1 MGPQVLVPL
10 LLLLLPLFQGA
21 SPRPPRPRSRRAAPL
36 PPPANATIFSHVY
49 NIRVPPC
56 PACGDPQEARGSVA
70 TAVPLGEPGMGEAKK
85 QVVLTH
91 RINLAGPGCG
101 CEADTAAL
109 RDVLARLRVLEAQV
123 RSLRDQCSPTA
134 VATTQAGTGQ
144 TDTRSLCSQ
153 RGTFDLAACGCV
165 CEKGWGGPTCAEPQ
179 CPGGCGP
186 GGVCV
191 DGHCQVPTCP
201 DDCNDQGR
209 CLGGRCVCFEGYS
222 GPACETPACPQGCRA
237 RGRCVAGHCV
247 CHPGYSGPD
256 CGTRACPG
264 DCWGRGECRQ
274 GRCHCRPGFAGED
287 CALEIPSVDVRV
299 VSREETSFRLEWRR
313 PETPVDGYERRLVPT
328 DNPQG
333 VSSLQLPGSTTV
345 FAPSGLVPGQKFSV
359 TVQALRDQHLGPPT
373 TLTVG
378 TRIDAPHG
386 LRPTGT
392 TPTSL
397 SLRWEPPAAAPERY
411 TLQYTPV
418 NRVGKGPPSHL
429 DLPPNRRH
437 VTLSGLE
444 SDTRYRITLKAHRD
458 REASPPAII
467 TAATASTA
475 APPPPLGPPPE
486 STHPEASR
494 TRPPAPA
501 PPAVRSSPQPSLPDA
516 SPLSSHVFLRTV
528 VQNITAKLSPY
539 NGTFLQRLES
549 YLQATGFPLRGNQTI
564 PSVAQAI
571 FFYLMRRK
579 PVDIREM
586 VFSRLSEHTEGLADI
601 VPTRAP
607 SAFPLGG
614 EVGSIYSEGY
624 SQLDGGRQ
632 THTKPQVVASS
643 PGAVV
648 ISLDGLRG
656 HADRVVIRYRQVG
669 GQSGSTAKE
678 LSVPGDAATVR
689 LPSLAPGAT
698 YQVEIHGVVKG
709 QSSKSYS
716 IIISTAPET
725 SSPEEP
731 TAPPV
736 PSTTSPSQ
744 EESNSPRDLAVTD
757 VTADR
762 FRVTWTATSNIFQR
776 FLLRYRDTSSRAP
789 PGEIQVP
796 GGQQSVVVTQLSP
809 GTEYELELWGEGPG
823 GTLSEPT
830 ITRAMTAPQGG
841 SPGPGVLGGLAVGNV
856 TSDSF
861 GLAWTVW
868 QGLFDSFLVLSQ
880 NMAGQA
886 GSQEVQVP
894 GDQRATLIQGLHP
907 ATAYAVTLYGVHQG
921 RLSRPLRANVST
933 APADHPAQPSLG
945 ELSASDI
952 THNSVRL
959 SWTVPQGQFDSF
971 IIQYR
976 DTDGKPQAL
985 PVDRGSREVTVPS
998 LVPSRRY
1005 KFHLYG
1011 ISGQKRTGPISTD
1024 VITAPAPG
1032 REEERPAQPSLGEL
1046 SASDITHNSVHLSWT
1061 IPQGQFDSFTIQ
1073 YKDTEGKMQAL
1084 PVDGGSR
1091 SVTIPNLVPSRRYK
1105 FNLYGISGRK
1115 RHGPISTDA
1124 VTARAPRE
1132 EKPSTQPSLGELSA
1146 SDITHDSVRLSW
1158 TIPQGQFDSFT
1169 VQYKDVAGKTQALPM
1184 DGGSRT
1190 VTVPNLTPSH
1200 QYKFNLYGVSGRKRH
1215 GPVSTDIVTASALQE
1230 TEEATVAPAQPSLG
1244 ELSASN
1250 VTHDSVRL
1258 SWTVPQGE
1266 FNSFTIQYRDR
1277 EGKPQALPVDEGS
1290 HTVTVLNLTPS
1301 QRYKFNLYGIS
1312 GQKRHGPISTDV
1324 ITAPAPQE
1332 DITPQ
1337 LRLGALTAD
1346 NVGPRSLDLSWTVEE
1361 GTFDSFIIHY
1371 RDAAGQAQALPVDGV
1386 LRSLHLHDL
1395 TPSHQY
1401 RFNLYGISGRKRLG
1415 PISTNAIT
1423 AAPQDGEPL
1432 TQPRLGDLS
1441 YYDATHNSVL
1451 LSWTIQEGE
1460 FNSFL
1465 IEYQDAAG
1473 QLQSL
1478 PADGTHRSIR
1488 VGHLVPSHRYIF
1500 HLYGISAQQR
1510 FGPVSTDLVTAPES
1524 WKEKPHLGE
1533 LSVSDITPDSLRL
1546 SWMVQSGS
1554 FDSFLV
1560 QYKDAEGRPQ
1570 TLTVDGGS
1578 RTVTISNLVPYRKYK
1593 FNLYGVASRKRHGPV
1608 STDAVT
1614 ASALQEEEEEET
1626 TVAPAQ
1632 PSLGELSASDV
1643 THDSVRLSW
1652 TVPQG
1657 EFNSFTVQYRD
1668 MEGKLQALPM
1678 GGKHR
1683 TVSIPSL
1690 APSQRYRFKLYGTSG
1705 KNRHGPISTD
1715 IITAPAPQEEEEV
1728 VTVAPAQPSLG
1739 ELTASDITHDSV
1751 RLSWTVPQGQ
1761 FDSFTVQYKDVEGK
1775 TQALP
1780 IDGGTHTVTMLNLA
1794 PSQQYKFNLYGISGR
1809 KRHGPISTGALTA
1822 SVLQEE
1828 DKKEPTVAPA
1838 QPSLGE
1844 LSASDIPHD
1853 SVRLSWTVPQGQFD
1867 SFTVQYKD
1875 MEGKTQALP
1884 MDGGSRMVT
1893 VPNLVPSRRYRFNLY
1908 GVSGRKRHGP
1918 ISTEATT
1925 ASVPQ
1930 EEETTVSPAQPSLG
1944 ELSASD
1950 ITHDSVRL
1958 SWTVPQGQFD
1968 SFTVQ
1973 YKNVEGKTQ
1982 ALPVDG
1988 GSHTVTVPNL
1998 APSRRYK
2005 FNLYGVSGKKR
2016 HGPISTEATTALA
2029 PQEEEEEEPTVAP
2042 AQPSLGELSA
2052 SDITH
2057 DSVRLF
2063 WTVLQGHF
2071 DSFTVQYKDMEGK
2084 TQALPVDGGSH
2095 TVTVPNLAP
2104 SQRYKFNLYGVS
2116 GKKRYGPISTEA
2128 TTASVL
2134 QEEKEEEPTV
2144 APAQPSL
2151 GELTASDITHDSVR
2165 LSWTIPQGKF
2175 DSFTVQYKDVEGKT
2189 QALPVDGGS
2198 RTVTVP
2204 SLVPSRRYKFN
2215 LYGVSGRKR
2224 HGPISTEATTA
2235 SDPQE
2240 EEPTVAPA
2248 QPSLGELSASDVT
2261 HDSVRLS
2268 WTVPQG
2274 QFDSFTVQYK
2284 DAEGMIQALPV
2295 DGGSHTV
2302 TIPDLAPSQQYKFN
2316 LYGVFGKKR
2325 HGPISTE
2332 ATTASAPQEE
2342 KVEAPTVTPVQP
2354 SLGEL
2359 SASDVTHDSV
2369 RLIWTVP
2376 QGQFDSFTVQYKDV
2390 DGKTR
2395 TLPMDGGSR
2404 TVTVSNLVPSR
2415 RYKFNLYGVS
2425 GRKRHGPISTETT
2438 TASATQGKEEEE
2450 EEEPTVA
2457 PAQPSLGQ
2465 LSVSNISHDSVRL
2478 SWTIL
2483 QGQFDSFT
2491 VQYKDIGGKT
2501 QALPVDGGSRT
2512 VPIPNLVPSQRYKF
2526 NLYGVFGRK
2535 RHGPIS
2541 LEATTASVL
2550 QEEEEEE
2557 PTVAPAQPSLGE
2569 LTASDITHDS
2579 VHLSWTVPQGQFDSF
2594 TVQYKD
2600 ADGKTQVLPTDGG
2613 SRTVTIPN
2621 LVPSQRY
2628 KFNLYGVFKR
2638 KRHGPISTEATTASP
2653 PQEEEEE
2660 EPTVA
2665 PAQPSLGEL
2674 SASDITHNSVRLSWT
2689 IPQGQF
2695 DSFTVQYKDVKGKTQ
2710 VLPVDGSFRTVTAP
2724 NLAPAR
2730 RYKFNLYGVS
2740 GKKRHGPISTEATTA
2755 SAPQEEEKEGP
2766 TVAPAQPSLGELSA
2780 SDITHDSVRLSWTVP
2795 QGQFDSFAVQYKDV
2809 EGKTKALPIG
2819 GGTHTVTI
2827 LNLVPSQRYIFN
2839 LYGVSGRKRHGPV
2852 STNAITASA
2861 PQEEEK
2867 EGPTVAPAQP
2877 SLGELSASDI
2887 THDSV
2892 RLSWTVPQGEFDSFT
2907 VQYKDVEG
2915 KPQALPVGGGSRV
2928 VTIPGLAPSHRY
2940 RFNLYG
2946 ISGQKRQGPVFTN
2959 TITAAAPQK
2968 EEEEEEPT
2976 VALAQPSLGELSASD
2991 VTHESIRLSWTVP
3004 QGEFDS
3010 FIVQFKDVKGKLQA
3024 LPVDGTSH
3032 TVIIPSLVS
3041 SQRYKFHLYGVSG
3054 GKRHGPISTDAVTA
3068 SGPEAEEVQA
3078 QPSLGELSVSD
3089 VTPDSLRLSWTIQA
3103 GNFNSFLVQYKDA
3116 DGQSQTMT
3124 VDGGSRMV
3132 TVSNLL
3138 PSHRYKFNIYG
3149 ISGRKRLGPIS
3160 TTAATASDQ
3169 EEEEEEEEEGEKE
3182 PTAAPTQPSLG
3193 VLSAS
3198 DVTHNSVHL
3207 AWTVPHGDFDSFTVQ
3222 YKDAEEKPQALP
3234 VDGGTHT
3241 VTILNLTPSH
3251 RYKFHLYGIS
3261 GQKRLGPISTDTVT
3275 APAPQKEKEESP
3287 IAPVQP
3293 SLGELSASDITHD
3306 SVRLSWTVPQGEFD
3320 SFSIQYRDTE
3330 GKPQALPVRGGS
3342 HTVTIPGLAPS
3353 RRYKFNLYGNSGRKR
3368 HGPISTD
3375 AITAPAPQAKDK
3387 TPAKP
3392 SLGEL
3397 WASDMT
3403 HYSVRLSWTVPQGDF
3418 DSFSI
3423 QYRDTDGKPQA
3434 LPLDGGSRTVTVPD
3448 LVPSHRYK
3456 FNLYGVSGHKRHGPV
3471 STDVLTATAPQEE
3484 EEEAPTVA
3492 PAQPSLGVLSASN
3505 ITHDSVG
3512 LSWTVPE
3519 GEFDSFIIQYRDT
3532 EGKPQALPVDGRS
3545 RTATVPGLVP
3555 SRQYKFNLYGISG
3568 PKRLGPISTE
3578 AITAPAPQE
3587 EEPQV
3592 QPTLG
3597 ELSASN
3603 VTHDSIHLSWTIS
3616 QGEFD
3621 SFSIQYKDAEGK
3633 PQALPMDGGS
3643 RTVTIPNLASSRRYK
3658 FNLYGISGRERH
3670 GPISTDAVTGPAQEE
3685 GPQIQPS
3692 LGELL
3697 VSNITHDS
3705 VHLSWT
3711 VPQGE
3716 FDSFTVQYKDV
3727 EGRPQAL
3734 PVDRG
3739 SRTVIVPGLAP
3750 SRRYKFHLYGISGR
3764 KRHGPISTDAVTD
3777 QLPQVEEPPAQ
3788 PSLGELSASDITHES
3803 VRLSWTVPQGEFDSF
3818 IVQYKDIEGKSQAL
3832 PVNGGSRTV
3841 TIPGLA
3847 SSRRYKFHLYGTFG
3861 RKRLGPISTD
3871 ATTAPAP
3878 QEKDKT
3884 PAQPSLGELS
3894 VSDIAHDS
3902 VRLSWT
3908 VPQGQFDSFTVQY
3921 KDAEGKPQALPMG
3934 GGSRTITVPNLVPS
3948 RRYKFHLYGI
3958 FGRKRHGP
3966 VSTDTVTASAPQK
3979 EEEVVT
3985 VAPAQPSLG
3994 ELSASNIT
4002 HDSVRLSWTVPQGAF
4017 DSFTVQYKDVEGKP
4031 QALPVDGGSHTVTI
4045 PDLQPSRR
4053 YKFNLYG
4060 ISGQKRHGPISTD
4073 TITAP
4078 APQEKDKTPAQPSLG
4093 ELSVSDIA
4101 HDSVRL
4107 SWTVPQGQFDSF
4119 TVQYKDAEGKPQAL
4133 PMGGGSRTITV
4144 PNLVPSRRYKFHLY
4158 GIFGRKRHGPVST
4171 DAVTVSAPQQEK
4183 REATVAPI
4191 QPSLGDLSASDIT
4204 HDSVCLSWTIQE
4216 GEFDSFIVQYNNTEG
4231 KPQTLPVEGT
4241 SHTVTVPDLAPSHR
4255 YEFQLYGVSGQ
4266 QHLGPISTDAVTA
4279 SAPQKEE
4286 EEKEPTAAPAQPS
4299 LGELSASNITHDS
4312 VSLSWTVPQGQFDS
4326 FTVQYRDTEGKP
4338 QALPVDGG
4346 SRTVT
4351 VPGLVPSRRY
4361 KFHLYG
4367 ISGQKRLGPVST
4379 EAVTAPSR
4387 ETDLQTPPRLGELSA
4402 SNVTHDSIL
4411 LTWTILEGTFDSFII
4426 HYRDAS
4432 GKPQALPVGGA
4443 HRSFRVP
4450 SLAPSQRYK
4459 FNLYGI
4465 SGRKRI
4471 GPISTDA
4478 NTVPAPREE
4487 TTAAP
4492 AQPSLGELSASDITH
4507 DSVRLS
4513 WTVPEGEFDSF
4524 TIQYKDAKGKPQAL
4538 PVDGGSRA
4546 VTVPSLTPSRRYK
4559 FHLYGVS
4566 GRKRLGPISTEAV
4579 TAPVPQGEI
4588 VTQLRLGQLVT
4599 DNITHDSLDLA
4610 WTVEEGDFD
4619 SFIVHYRDAAG
4630 EPQALPVDGAQRSL
4644 HVPNLAPSRR
4654 YKFNLYG
4661 VSGRKRLGPLSTDAI
4676 TAQAPREKE
4685 PPAQPS
4691 LGELSA
4697 SNITHNSVRLSWTIP
4712 QGEFDS
4718 FTVQYKDVEGKPQ
4731 VLPLDGGS
4739 RTVTV
4744 PGLASS
4750 RRYKFHLYGISGRK
4764 RHGPISTDVVTAI
4777 ATKQAQLMEEE
4788 EEKEEEDR
4796 QLGLQLGDLAVSE
4809 VTKDS
4814 VRLSWTVREG
4824 TFDSFLIQYED
4835 AEGRPQALPMDAGT
4849 LTAVVSD
4856 LVPSHRYQFHLYG
4869 ISGQKPHGPVST
4881 DAVTAFPEAQSE
4893 PPAQLSQLAVSEMLP
4908 TSVRLSWDAPAGEFD
4923 AFLIQYRDTRP
4934 GGRLGPV
4941 QEAEVPGGQR
4951 SAVLRGLRPST
4962 HYSLTLHGIKGRE
4975 RAASL
4980 SGTARTSSLEL
4991 GSPRDLRFSDI
5002 QETSVGVSWGPPSS
5016 RPDRYKVS
5024 YQLTDGGEPQSIV
5037 LQGTQLET
5045 TLRGL
5050 APGSSYEVSVM
5061 SMRGFEESEPLIG
5074 YVTTAPDGP
5083 SDLRAI
5089 NITDSSAMLSWR
5101 PPQAK
5106 VDSYALNYGPP
5117 QGPAITERVPGD
5129 QTQHPLQGLQVDTEY
5144 QVSISGETG
5153 SNRSIP
5159 ASAAFSTGSDA
5170 PRDLRAIAVT
5180 SRSAQLVWTPPHIAP
5195 DGYLLVYEGP
5205 SGITQEVPLDATAAS
5220 HELQDLDPS
5229 SRYRVQVQLL
5239 RGGTPGAP
5247 ITTSFTTGRLMYPF
5261 PRDCAEELL
5270 NGPSRSREVTVYVGG
5285 ARDQP
5290 LRVYCD
5296 MDTDG
5301 GGWLVFQ
5308 RRMNGKTDFWR
5319 DWQDY
5324 VQGFGDLSREF
5335 WLGNDAL
5342 HALTS
5347 AGDYELRVDL
5357 RAGAEAAHAIYSHFR
5372 VDSPSEH
5379 YRLHLGS
5386 YRGTAGDAMSYHSG
5400 SVFSTRDHDPNRL
5413 IISCAVSYRGAWWY
5427 HNCHFANLN
5436 GMYGNN
5442 KDHQGINWYNW
5453 KGFEFSIPFTE
5464 MKIRPR
5470 HS

>member
-1608 STDAVT
+1608 STDAV
-1614 ASALQEEEEEET
+1614 
-1626 TVAPAQ
+1626 
-1632 PSLGELSASDV
+1632 
-1643 THDSVRLSW
+1643 
-1652 TVPQG
+1652 
-1657 EFNSFTVQYRD
+1657 
-1668 MEGKLQALPM
+1668 
-1678 GGKHR
+1678 
-1683 TVSIPSL
+1683 
-1690 APSQRYRFKLYGTSG
+1690 
-1705 KNRHGPISTD
+1705 
-1715 IITAPAPQEEEEV
+1715 
-1728 VTVAPAQPSLG
+1728 
-1739 ELTASDITHDSV
+1739 
-1751 RLSWTVPQGQ
+1751 
-1761 FDSFTVQYKDVEGK
+1761 
-1775 TQALP
+1775 
-1780 IDGGTHTVTMLNLA
+1780 
-1794 PSQQYKFNLYGISGR
+1794 
-1809 KRHGPISTGALTA
+1809 
-1822 SVLQEE
+1822 
-1828 DKKEPTVAPA
+1828 
-1838 QPSLGE
+1838 
-1844 LSASDIPHD
+1844 
-1853 SVRLSWTVPQGQFD
+1853 
-1867 SFTVQYKD
+1867 
-1875 MEGKTQALP
+1875 
-1884 MDGGSRMVT
+1884 
-1893 VPNLVPSRRYRFNLY
+1893 
-1908 GVSGRKRHGP
+1908 
-1918 ISTEATT
+1918 
-1925 ASVPQ
+1925 
-1930 EEETTVSPAQPSLG
+1930 
-1944 ELSASD
+1944 
-1950 ITHDSVRL
+1950 
-1958 SWTVPQGQFD
+1958 
-1968 SFTVQ
+1968 
-1973 YKNVEGKTQ
+1973 
-1982 ALPVDG
+1982 
-1988 GSHTVTVPNL
+1988 
-1998 APSRRYK
+1998 
-2005 FNLYGVSGKKR
+2005 
-2016 HGPISTEATTALA
+2016 
-2029 PQEEEEEEPTVAP
+2029 
-2042 AQPSLGELSA
+2042 
-2052 SDITH
+2052 
-2057 DSVRLF
+2057 
-2063 WTVLQGHF
+2063 
-2071 DSFTVQYKDMEGK
+2071 
-2084 TQALPVDGGSH
+2084 
-2095 TVTVPNLAP
+2095 
-2104 SQRYKFNLYGVS
+2104 
-2116 GKKRYGPISTEA
+2116 
-2128 TTASVL
+2128 
-2134 QEEKEEEPTV
+2134 
-2144 APAQPSL
+2144 
-2151 GELTASDITHDSVR
+2151 
-2165 LSWTIPQGKF
+2165 
-2175 DSFTVQYKDVEGKT
+2175 
-2189 QALPVDGGS
+2189 
-2198 RTVTVP
+2198 
-2204 SLVPSRRYKFN
+2204 
-2215 LYGVSGRKR
+2215 
-2224 HGPISTEATTA
+2224 TA

-4073 TITAP
+4073 TITASAPQKEEPTVAPAQPSLGELSVSNITHDSVRLSWTIPEGEFDSFIVQYKDAEGKPQALPVDGRSHTLAVPNLVSSRRYKFHLYGVSGQKRLGPISTDAVTAP

>member
-3375 AITAPAPQAKDK
+3375 AITAPAPQ
-3387 TPAKP
+3387 
-3392 SLGEL
+3392 
-3397 WASDMT
+3397 
-3403 HYSVRLSWTVPQGDF
+3403 
-3418 DSFSI
+3418 
-3423 QYRDTDGKPQA
+3423 
-3434 LPLDGGSRTVTVPD
+3434 
-3448 LVPSHRYK
+3448 
-3456 FNLYGVSGHKRHGPV
+3456 
-3471 STDVLTATAPQEE
+3471 
-3484 EEEAPTVA
+3484 
-3492 PAQPSLGVLSASN
+3492 
-3505 ITHDSVG
+3505 
-3512 LSWTVPE
+3512 
-3519 GEFDSFIIQYRDT
+3519 
-3532 EGKPQALPVDGRS
+3532 
-3545 RTATVPGLVP
+3545 
-3555 SRQYKFNLYGISG
+3555 
-3568 PKRLGPISTE
+3568 
-3578 AITAPAPQE
+3578 
-3587 EEPQV
+3587 
-3592 QPTLG
+3592 
-3597 ELSASN
+3597 
-3603 VTHDSIHLSWTIS
+3603 
-3616 QGEFD
+3616 
-3621 SFSIQYKDAEGK
+3621 
-3633 PQALPMDGGS
+3633 
-3643 RTVTIPNLASSRRYK
+3643 
-3658 FNLYGISGRERH
+3658 
-3670 GPISTDAVTGPAQEE
+3670 
-3685 GPQIQPS
+3685 
-3692 LGELL
+3692 
-3697 VSNITHDS
+3697 
-3705 VHLSWT
+3705 
-3711 VPQGE
+3711 
-3716 FDSFTVQYKDV
+3716 
-3727 EGRPQAL
+3727 
-3734 PVDRG
+3734 
-3739 SRTVIVPGLAP
+3739 
-3750 SRRYKFHLYGISGR
+3750 
-3764 KRHGPISTDAVTD
+3764 
-3777 QLPQVEEPPAQ
+3777 
-3788 PSLGELSASDITHES
+3788 
-3803 VRLSWTVPQGEFDSF
+3803 
-3818 IVQYKDIEGKSQAL
+3818 
-3832 PVNGGSRTV
+3832 
-3841 TIPGLA
+3841 
-3847 SSRRYKFHLYGTFG
+3847 
-3861 RKRLGPISTD
+3861 
-3871 ATTAPAP
+3871 
-3878 QEKDKT
+3878 EKDKT

-4073 TITAP
+4073 TITASAPQKEEPTVAPAQPSLGELSVSNITHDSVRLSWTIPEGEFDSFIVQYKDAEGKPQALPVDGRSHTLAVPNLVSSRRYKFHLYGVSGQKRLGPISTDAVTAP

>member
-933 APADHPAQPSLG
+933 APADH
-945 ELSASDI
+945 
-952 THNSVRL
+952 
-959 SWTVPQGQFDSF
+959 
-971 IIQYR
+971 
-976 DTDGKPQAL
+976 
-985 PVDRGSREVTVPS
+985 
-998 LVPSRRY
+998 
-1005 KFHLYG
+1005 
-1011 ISGQKRTGPISTD
+1011 
-1024 VITAPAPG
+1024 
-1032 REEERPAQPSLGEL
+1032 
-1046 SASDITHNSVHLSWT
+1046 
-1061 IPQGQFDSFTIQ
+1061 
-1073 YKDTEGKMQAL
+1073 
-1084 PVDGGSR
+1084 
-1091 SVTIPNLVPSRRYK
+1091 
-1105 FNLYGISGRK
+1105 
-1115 RHGPISTDA
+1115 
-1124 VTARAPRE
+1124 
-1132 EKPSTQPSLGELSA
+1132 
-1146 SDITHDSVRLSW
+1146 
-1158 TIPQGQFDSFT
+1158 
-1169 VQYKDVAGKTQALPM
+1169 
-1184 DGGSRT
+1184 
-1190 VTVPNLTPSH
+1190 
-1200 QYKFNLYGVSGRKRH
+1200 
-1215 GPVSTDIVTASALQE
+1215 
-1230 TEEATVAPAQPSLG
+1230 
-1244 ELSASN
+1244 
-1250 VTHDSVRL
+1250 
-1258 SWTVPQGE
+1258 
-1266 FNSFTIQYRDR
+1266 
-1277 EGKPQALPVDEGS
+1277 
-1290 HTVTVLNLTPS
+1290 
-1301 QRYKFNLYGIS
+1301 
-1312 GQKRHGPISTDV
+1312 
-1324 ITAPAPQE
+1324 
-1332 DITPQ
+1332 
-1337 LRLGALTAD
+1337 
-1346 NVGPRSLDLSWTVEE
+1346 
-1361 GTFDSFIIHY
+1361 
-1371 RDAAGQAQALPVDGV
+1371 
-1386 LRSLHLHDL
+1386 
-1395 TPSHQY
+1395 
-1401 RFNLYGISGRKRLG
+1401 
-1415 PISTNAIT
+1415 
-1423 AAPQDGEPL
+1423 
-1432 TQPRLGDLS
+1432 
-1441 YYDATHNSVL
+1441 
-1451 LSWTIQEGE
+1451 
-1460 FNSFL
+1460 
-1465 IEYQDAAG
+1465 
-1473 QLQSL
+1473 
-1478 PADGTHRSIR
+1478 
-1488 VGHLVPSHRYIF
+1488 
-1500 HLYGISAQQR
+1500 
-1510 FGPVSTDLVTAPES
+1510 
-1524 WKEKPHLGE
+1524 
-1533 LSVSDITPDSLRL
+1533 
-1546 SWMVQSGS
+1546 
-1554 FDSFLV
+1554 
-1560 QYKDAEGRPQ
+1560 
-1570 TLTVDGGS
+1570 
-1578 RTVTISNLVPYRKYK
+1578 
-1593 FNLYGVASRKRHGPV
+1593 
-1608 STDAVT
+1608 
-1614 ASALQEEEEEET
+1614 
-1626 TVAPAQ
+1626 
-1632 PSLGELSASDV
+1632 
-1643 THDSVRLSW
+1643 
-1652 TVPQG
+1652 
-1657 EFNSFTVQYRD
+1657 
-1668 MEGKLQALPM
+1668 
-1678 GGKHR
+1678 
-1683 TVSIPSL
+1683 
-1690 APSQRYRFKLYGTSG
+1690 
-1705 KNRHGPISTD
+1705 
-1715 IITAPAPQEEEEV
+1715 
-1728 VTVAPAQPSLG
+1728 
-1739 ELTASDITHDSV
+1739 
-1751 RLSWTVPQGQ
+1751 
-1761 FDSFTVQYKDVEGK
+1761 
-1775 TQALP
+1775 
-1780 IDGGTHTVTMLNLA
+1780 
-1794 PSQQYKFNLYGISGR
+1794 
-1809 KRHGPISTGALTA
+1809 
-1822 SVLQEE
+1822 
-1828 DKKEPTVAPA
+1828 
-1838 QPSLGE
+1838 
-1844 LSASDIPHD
+1844 
-1853 SVRLSWTVPQGQFD
+1853 
-1867 SFTVQYKD
+1867 
-1875 MEGKTQALP
+1875 
-1884 MDGGSRMVT
+1884 
-1893 VPNLVPSRRYRFNLY
+1893 
-1908 GVSGRKRHGP
+1908 
-1918 ISTEATT
+1918 
-1925 ASVPQ
+1925 
-1930 EEETTVSPAQPSLG
+1930 
-1944 ELSASD
+1944 
-1950 ITHDSVRL
+1950 
-1958 SWTVPQGQFD
+1958 
-1968 SFTVQ
+1968 
-1973 YKNVEGKTQ
+1973 
-1982 ALPVDG
+1982 
-1988 GSHTVTVPNL
+1988 
-1998 APSRRYK
+1998 
-2005 FNLYGVSGKKR
+2005 
-2016 HGPISTEATTALA
+2016 
-2029 PQEEEEEEPTVAP
+2029 
-2042 AQPSLGELSA
+2042 
-2052 SDITH
+2052 
-2057 DSVRLF
+2057 
-2063 WTVLQGHF
+2063 
-2071 DSFTVQYKDMEGK
+2071 
-2084 TQALPVDGGSH
+2084 
-2095 TVTVPNLAP
+2095 
-2104 SQRYKFNLYGVS
+2104 
-2116 GKKRYGPISTEA
+2116 
-2128 TTASVL
+2128 
-2134 QEEKEEEPTV
+2134 
-2144 APAQPSL
+2144 
-2151 GELTASDITHDSVR
+2151 
-2165 LSWTIPQGKF
+2165 
-2175 DSFTVQYKDVEGKT
+2175 
-2189 QALPVDGGS
+2189 
-2198 RTVTVP
+2198 
-2204 SLVPSRRYKFN
+2204 
-2215 LYGVSGRKR
+2215 
-2224 HGPISTEATTA
+2224 
-2235 SDPQE
+2235 
-2240 EEPTVAPA
+2240 
-2248 QPSLGELSASDVT
+2248 
-2261 HDSVRLS
+2261 
-2268 WTVPQG
+2268 
-2274 QFDSFTVQYK
+2274 
-2284 DAEGMIQALPV
+2284 
-2295 DGGSHTV
+2295 
-2302 TIPDLAPSQQYKFN
+2302 
-2316 LYGVFGKKR
+2316 
-2325 HGPISTE
+2325 
-2332 ATTASAPQEE
+2332 
-2342 KVEAPTVTPVQP
+2342 
-2354 SLGEL
+2354 
-2359 SASDVTHDSV
+2359 
-2369 RLIWTVP
+2369 
-2376 QGQFDSFTVQYKDV
+2376 
-2390 DGKTR
+2390 
-2395 TLPMDGGSR
+2395 
-2404 TVTVSNLVPSR
+2404 
-2415 RYKFNLYGVS
+2415 
-2425 GRKRHGPISTETT
+2425 
-2438 TASATQGKEEEE
+2438 
-2450 EEEPTVA
+2450 
-2457 PAQPSLGQ
+2457 
-2465 LSVSNISHDSVRL
+2465 
-2478 SWTIL
+2478 
-2483 QGQFDSFT
+2483 
-2491 VQYKDIGGKT
+2491 
-2501 QALPVDGGSRT
+2501 
-2512 VPIPNLVPSQRYKF
+2512 
-2526 NLYGVFGRK
+2526 
-2535 RHGPIS
+2535 
-2541 LEATTASVL
+2541 
-2550 QEEEEEE
+2550 
-2557 PTVAPAQPSLGE
+2557 
-2569 LTASDITHDS
+2569 
-2579 VHLSWTVPQGQFDSF
+2579 
-2594 TVQYKD
+2594 
-2600 ADGKTQVLPTDGG
+2600 
-2613 SRTVTIPN
+2613 
-2621 LVPSQRY
+2621 
-2628 KFNLYGVFKR
+2628 
-2638 KRHGPISTEATTASP
+2638 
-2653 PQEEEEE
+2653 
-2660 EPTVA
+2660 

-4073 TITAP
+4073 TITASAPQKEEPTVAPAQPSLGELSVSNITHDSVRLSWTIPEGEFDSFIVQYKDAEGKPQALPVDGRSHTLAVPNLVSSRRYKFHLYGVSGQKRLGPISTDAVTAP

>member
-1608 STDAVT
+1608 STDAV
-1614 ASALQEEEEEET
+1614 
-1626 TVAPAQ
+1626 
-1632 PSLGELSASDV
+1632 
-1643 THDSVRLSW
+1643 
-1652 TVPQG
+1652 
-1657 EFNSFTVQYRD
+1657 
-1668 MEGKLQALPM
+1668 
-1678 GGKHR
+1678 
-1683 TVSIPSL
+1683 
-1690 APSQRYRFKLYGTSG
+1690 
-1705 KNRHGPISTD
+1705 
-1715 IITAPAPQEEEEV
+1715 
-1728 VTVAPAQPSLG
+1728 
-1739 ELTASDITHDSV
+1739 
-1751 RLSWTVPQGQ
+1751 
-1761 FDSFTVQYKDVEGK
+1761 
-1775 TQALP
+1775 
-1780 IDGGTHTVTMLNLA
+1780 
-1794 PSQQYKFNLYGISGR
+1794 
-1809 KRHGPISTGALTA
+1809 
-1822 SVLQEE
+1822 
-1828 DKKEPTVAPA
+1828 
-1838 QPSLGE
+1838 
-1844 LSASDIPHD
+1844 
-1853 SVRLSWTVPQGQFD
+1853 
-1867 SFTVQYKD
+1867 
-1875 MEGKTQALP
+1875 
-1884 MDGGSRMVT
+1884 
-1893 VPNLVPSRRYRFNLY
+1893 
-1908 GVSGRKRHGP
+1908 
-1918 ISTEATT
+1918 
-1925 ASVPQ
+1925 
-1930 EEETTVSPAQPSLG
+1930 
-1944 ELSASD
+1944 
-1950 ITHDSVRL
+1950 
-1958 SWTVPQGQFD
+1958 
-1968 SFTVQ
+1968 
-1973 YKNVEGKTQ
+1973 
-1982 ALPVDG
+1982 
-1988 GSHTVTVPNL
+1988 
-1998 APSRRYK
+1998 
-2005 FNLYGVSGKKR
+2005 
-2016 HGPISTEATTALA
+2016 
-2029 PQEEEEEEPTVAP
+2029 
-2042 AQPSLGELSA
+2042 
-2052 SDITH
+2052 
-2057 DSVRLF
+2057 
-2063 WTVLQGHF
+2063 
-2071 DSFTVQYKDMEGK
+2071 
-2084 TQALPVDGGSH
+2084 
-2095 TVTVPNLAP
+2095 
-2104 SQRYKFNLYGVS
+2104 
-2116 GKKRYGPISTEA
+2116 
-2128 TTASVL
+2128 TASVL

-4073 TITAP
+4073 TITASAPQKEEPTVAPAQPSLGELSVSNITHDSVRLSWTIPEGEFDSFIVQYKDAEGKPQALPVDGRSHTLAVPNLVSSRRYKFHLYGVSGQKRLGPISTDAVTAP

>member
-2332 ATTASAPQEE
+2332 ATTA
-2342 KVEAPTVTPVQP
+2342 
-2354 SLGEL
+2354 
-2359 SASDVTHDSV
+2359 
-2369 RLIWTVP
+2369 
-2376 QGQFDSFTVQYKDV
+2376 
-2390 DGKTR
+2390 
-2395 TLPMDGGSR
+2395 
-2404 TVTVSNLVPSR
+2404 
-2415 RYKFNLYGVS
+2415 
-2425 GRKRHGPISTETT
+2425 
-2438 TASATQGKEEEE
+2438 
-2450 EEEPTVA
+2450 
-2457 PAQPSLGQ
+2457 
-2465 LSVSNISHDSVRL
+2465 
-2478 SWTIL
+2478 
-2483 QGQFDSFT
+2483 
-2491 VQYKDIGGKT
+2491 
-2501 QALPVDGGSRT
+2501 
-2512 VPIPNLVPSQRYKF
+2512 
-2526 NLYGVFGRK
+2526 
-2535 RHGPIS
+2535 
-2541 LEATTASVL
+2541 
-2550 QEEEEEE
+2550 
-2557 PTVAPAQPSLGE
+2557 
-2569 LTASDITHDS
+2569 
-2579 VHLSWTVPQGQFDSF
+2579 
-2594 TVQYKD
+2594 
-2600 ADGKTQVLPTDGG
+2600 
-2613 SRTVTIPN
+2613 
-2621 LVPSQRY
+2621 
-2628 KFNLYGVFKR
+2628 
-2638 KRHGPISTEATTASP
+2638 
-2653 PQEEEEE
+2653 
-2660 EPTVA
+2660 
-2665 PAQPSLGEL
+2665 
-2674 SASDITHNSVRLSWT
+2674 
-2689 IPQGQF
+2689 
-2695 DSFTVQYKDVKGKTQ
+2695 
-2710 VLPVDGSFRTVTAP
+2710 
-2724 NLAPAR
+2724 
-2730 RYKFNLYGVS
+2730 
-2740 GKKRHGPISTEATTA
+2740 
-2755 SAPQEEEKEGP
+2755 
-2766 TVAPAQPSLGELSA
+2766 
-2780 SDITHDSVRLSWTVP
+2780 
-2795 QGQFDSFAVQYKDV
+2795 
-2809 EGKTKALPIG
+2809 
-2819 GGTHTVTI
+2819 
-2827 LNLVPSQRYIFN
+2827 
-2839 LYGVSGRKRHGPV
+2839 
-2852 STNAITASA
+2852 
-2861 PQEEEK
+2861 
-2867 EGPTVAPAQP
+2867 
-2877 SLGELSASDI
+2877 
-2887 THDSV
+2887 
-2892 RLSWTVPQGEFDSFT
+2892 
-2907 VQYKDVEG
+2907 
-2915 KPQALPVGGGSRV
+2915 
-2928 VTIPGLAPSHRY
+2928 
-2940 RFNLYG
+2940 
-2946 ISGQKRQGPVFTN
+2946 
-2959 TITAAAPQK
+2959 AAPQK

-4073 TITAP
+4073 TITASAPQKEEPTVAPAQPSLGELSVSNITHDSVRLSWTIPEGEFDSFIVQYKDAEGKPQALPVDGRSHTLAVPNLVSSRRYKFHLYGVSGQKRLGPISTDAVTAP

>member
-1 MGPQVLVPL
+1 
-10 LLLLLPLFQGA
+10 
-21 SPRPPRPRSRRAAPL
+21 
-36 PPPANATIFSHVY
+36 
-49 NIRVPPC
+49 
-56 PACGDPQEARGSVA
+56 
-70 TAVPLGEPGMGEAKK
+70 MGEAEK

-101 CEADTAAL
+101 CEADTTAL

-134 VATTQAGTGQ
+134 AATTQAGT
-144 TDTRSLCSQ
+144 
-153 RGTFDLAACGCV
+153 
-165 CEKGWGGPTCAEPQ
+165 
-179 CPGGCGP
+179 
-186 GGVCV
+186 
-191 DGHCQVPTCP
+191 
-201 DDCNDQGR
+201 
-209 CLGGRCVCFEGYS
+209 
-222 GPACETPACPQGCRA
+222 
-237 RGRCVAGHCV
+237 
-247 CHPGYSGPD
+247 
-256 CGTRACPG
+256 
-264 DCWGRGECRQ
+264 
-274 GRCHCRPGFAGED
+274 
-287 CALEIPSVDVRV
+287 EIPSVDVRV

-313 PETPVDGYERRLVPT
+313 PETPVDGYEIRLVPT

-333 VSSLQLPGSTTV
+333 VSLLRLPSSTTV
-345 FAPSGLVPGQKFSV
+345 FAPSGLVPGQEFSV
-359 TVQALRDQHLGPPT
+359 MVQALRDQHLGPPT
-373 TLTVG
+373 TLTVS

-429 DLPPNRRH
+429 DLPPDRRH

-467 TAATASTA
+467 TAAT
-475 APPPPLGPPPE
+475 
-486 STHPEASR
+486 
-494 TRPPAPA
+494 
-501 PPAVRSSPQPSLPDA
+501 AVRSSPQPSLPDA

-549 YLQATGFPLRGNQTI
+549 YLRATGFPLRGNQTI

-579 PVDIREM
+579 PVDVREM

-601 VPTRAP
+601 VSTRAP

-643 PGAVV
+643 PGTVV

-678 LSVPGDAATVR
+678 FSVPGDAATVR

-709 QSSKSYS
+709 RSSKSYS
-716 IIISTAPET
+716 IIISTAPES

-744 EESNSPRDLAVTD
+744 EESYSPRDLAVTD

-861 GLAWTVW
+861 GLAWTMW

-880 NMAGQA
+880 DMAGQA

-1024 VITAPAPG
+1024 VITAPAPR
-1032 REEERPAQPSLGEL
+1032 REEEHPAQPSLGEL

-1169 VQYKDVAGKTQALPM
+1169 IQYKDVAGKTQALPM

-1277 EGKPQALPVDEGS
+1277 EGKPQALPVDGGS
-1290 HTVTVLNLTPS
+1290 HTVTVLDLTPS

-1312 GQKRHGPISTDV
+1312 GQKRRGPVSTDV

-1332 DITPQ
+1332 YITPQ
-1337 LRLGALTAD
+1337 LHLGALTAD

-1423 AAPQDGEPL
+1423 AAPQEGEPL

-1657 EFNSFTVQYRD
+1657 EFNSFTIQYRD

-1678 GGKHR
+1678 GGKQR

-1690 APSQRYRFKLYGTSG
+1690 APSQGYRFKLYGTSG
-1705 KNRHGPISTD
+1705 KKRHGPISTD

-1794 PSQQYKFNLYGISGR
+1794 PSQRYKFNLYGISGR

-1844 LSASDIPHD
+1844 LSASDITHD

-1930 EEETTVSPAQPSLG
+1930 EEETTVAPAQPSLG

-2005 FNLYGVSGKKR
+2005 FNVYGVSGKKR

-2057 DSVRLF
+2057 DSVHLS
-2063 WTVLQGHF
+2063 WTILQGHF

-2084 TQALPVDGGSH
+2084 TKALPVDGGSH

-2104 SQRYKFNLYGVS
+2104 SRRYKFNLYGVS
-2116 GKKRYGPISTEA
+2116 GKKRHGPISTEA

-2134 QEEKEEEPTV
+2134 QEEKEEKPTV

-2151 GELTASDITHDSVR
+2151 GELTASDITHDSIR
-2165 LSWTIPQGKF
+2165 LSWTVPQGQF

-2235 SDPQE
+2235 SAPQE

-2248 QPSLGELSASDVT
+2248 QPSLGELSASDIT

-2284 DAEGMIQALPV
+2284 DAEGTIQALPV

-2302 TIPDLAPSQQYKFN
+2302 TIPNLAPAQQYKFN

-2342 KVEAPTVTPVQP
+2342 KVEAPTVTPAQP

-2369 RLIWTVP
+2369 HLIWTVP
-2376 QGQFDSFTVQYKDV
+2376 QGQFDSFTVHYKDV
-2390 DGKTR
+2390 DGKTQ

-2438 TASATQGKEEEE
+2438 TVSATQGKEEEE

-2478 SWTIL
+2478 SWTVL

-2501 QALPVDGGSRT
+2501 QAVPVDGGSRT

-2569 LTASDITHDS
+2569 LTASDITHNS

-2600 ADGKTQVLPTDGG
+2600 ADGKTQVLPMDGG

-2660 EPTVA
+2660 EEEEPTVA

-2674 SASDITHNSVRLSWT
+2674 SASDITHDSVRLSWT

-2724 NLAPAR
+2724 NLAPTR

-2780 SDITHDSVRLSWTVP
+2780 SDITHDSVRLSWTIP
-2795 QGQFDSFAVQYKDV
+2795 QGQFDSFTVQYKDV

-3010 FIVQFKDVKGKLQA
+3010 FIVQYKDVKGKLQA
-3024 LPVDGTSH
+3024 LPVDGTSR
-3032 TVIIPSLVS
+3032 TVIVPSLVS

-3054 GKRHGPISTDAVTA
+3054 RKRHGPISTDAVTA

-3198 DVTHNSVHL
+3198 DVTHDSVHL

-3241 VTILNLTPSH
+3241 ITILNLTPSH

-3287 IAPVQP
+3287 IAPAQP

-3342 HTVTIPGLAPS
+3342 RTVTIPGLAPS

-3387 TPAKP
+3387 TPAQP

-3397 WASDMT
+3397 WASDVT

-3492 PAQPSLGVLSASN
+3492 PARPSLGVLSASN

-3603 VTHDSIHLSWTIS
+3603 VTHDSIHLSWTIA

-3621 SFSIQYKDAEGK
+3621 SFSIQYKDTEGK

-3847 SSRRYKFHLYGTFG
+3847 PSRRYKFHLYGTFG

-3884 PAQPSLGELS
+3884 PTQPSLGELS

-3908 VPQGQFDSFTVQY
+3908 GV
-3921 KDAEGKPQALPMG
+3921 
-3934 GGSRTITVPNLVPS
+3934 
-3948 RRYKFHLYGI
+3948 
-3958 FGRKRHGP
+3958 
-3966 VSTDTVTASAPQK
+3966 
-3979 EEEVVT
+3979 
-3985 VAPAQPSLG
+3985 
-3994 ELSASNIT
+3994 
-4002 HDSVRLSWTVPQGAF
+4002 F

-4053 YKFNLYG
+4053 YKFHLYG
-4060 ISGQKRHGPISTD
+4060 ISGQKRHGPISID
-4073 TITAP
+4073 TITAS
-4078 APQEKDKTPAQPSLG
+4078 APQKEEPTVAPAQPSLG
-4093 ELSVSDIA
+4093 ELSVSDIT

-4107 SWTVPQGQFDSF
+4107 SWTIPEGEFDSF
-4119 TVQYKDAEGKPQAL
+4119 IVQYKDAEGKPQAL
-4133 PMGGGSRTITV
+4133 PVDGRSHTLSV
-4144 PNLVPSRRYKFHLY
+4144 PNLVS
-4158 GIFGRKRHGPVST
+4158 
-4171 DAVTVSAPQQEK
+4171 
-4183 REATVAPI
+4183 
-4191 QPSLGDLSASDIT
+4191 
-4204 HDSVCLSWTIQE
+4204 
-4216 GEFDSFIVQYNNTEG
+4216 
-4231 KPQTLPVEGT
+4231 
-4241 SHTVTVPDLAPSHR
+4241 
-4255 YEFQLYGVSGQ
+4255 
-4266 QHLGPISTDAVTA
+4266 
-4279 SAPQKEE
+4279 
-4286 EEKEPTAAPAQPS
+4286 
-4299 LGELSASNITHDS
+4299 
-4312 VSLSWTVPQGQFDS
+4312 
-4326 FTVQYRDTEGKP
+4326 
-4338 QALPVDGG
+4338 
-4346 SRTVT
+4346 
-4351 VPGLVPSRRY
+4351 
-4361 KFHLYG
+4361 
-4367 ISGQKRLGPVST
+4367 
-4379 EAVTAPSR
+4379 
-4387 ETDLQTPPRLGELSA
+4387 
-4402 SNVTHDSIL
+4402 
-4411 LTWTILEGTFDSFII
+4411 
-4426 HYRDAS
+4426 
-4432 GKPQALPVGGA
+4432 
-4443 HRSFRVP
+4443 
-4450 SLAPSQRYK
+4450 
-4459 FNLYGI
+4459 
-4465 SGRKRI
+4465 
-4471 GPISTDA
+4471 
-4478 NTVPAPREE
+4478 
-4487 TTAAP
+4487 
-4492 AQPSLGELSASDITH
+4492 
-4507 DSVRLS
+4507 
-4513 WTVPEGEFDSF
+4513 
-4524 TIQYKDAKGKPQAL
+4524 
-4538 PVDGGSRA
+4538 
-4546 VTVPSLTPSRRYK
+4546 SRRYK

-4566 GRKRLGPISTEAV
+4566 GQKRLGPIST
-4579 TAPVPQGEI
+4579 
-4588 VTQLRLGQLVT
+4588 
-4599 DNITHDSLDLA
+4599 
-4610 WTVEEGDFD
+4610 
-4619 SFIVHYRDAAG
+4619 
-4630 EPQALPVDGAQRSL
+4630 
-4644 HVPNLAPSRR
+4644 
-4654 YKFNLYG
+4654 
-4661 VSGRKRLGPLSTDAI
+4661 
-4676 TAQAPREKE
+4676 
-4685 PPAQPS
+4685 
-4691 LGELSA
+4691 
-4697 SNITHNSVRLSWTIP
+4697 
-4712 QGEFDS
+4712 
-4718 FTVQYKDVEGKPQ
+4718 
-4731 VLPLDGGS
+4731 
-4739 RTVTV
+4739 
-4744 PGLASS
+4744 
-4750 RRYKFHLYGISGRK
+4750 
-4764 RHGPISTDVVTAI
+4764 
-4777 ATKQAQLMEEE
+4777 
-4788 EEKEEEDR
+4788 
-4796 QLGLQLGDLAVSE
+4796 
-4809 VTKDS
+4809 
-4814 VRLSWTVREG
+4814 
-4824 TFDSFLIQYED
+4824 
-4835 AEGRPQALPMDAGT
+4835 
-4849 LTAVVSD
+4849 
-4856 LVPSHRYQFHLYG
+4856 
-4869 ISGQKPHGPVST
+4869 
-4881 DAVTAFPEAQSE
+4881 DAVTG
-4893 PPAQLSQLAVSEMLP
+4893 LCML
-4908 TSVRLSWDAPAGEFD
+4908 
-4923 AFLIQYRDTRP
+4923 
-4934 GGRLGPV
+4934 
-4941 QEAEVPGGQR
+4941 
-4951 SAVLRGLRPST
+4951 
-4962 HYSLTLHGIKGRE
+4962 
-4975 RAASL
+4975 
-4980 SGTARTSSLEL
+4980 
-4991 GSPRDLRFSDI
+4991 
-5002 QETSVGVSWGPPSS
+5002 
-5016 RPDRYKVS
+5016 
-5024 YQLTDGGEPQSIV
+5024 
-5037 LQGTQLET
+5037 
-5045 TLRGL
+5045 
-5050 APGSSYEVSVM
+5050 
-5061 SMRGFEESEPLIG
+5061 
-5074 YVTTAPDGP
+5074 
-5083 SDLRAI
+5083 
-5089 NITDSSAMLSWR
+5089 
-5101 PPQAK
+5101 
-5106 VDSYALNYGPP
+5106 
-5117 QGPAITERVPGD
+5117 
-5129 QTQHPLQGLQVDTEY
+5129 
-5144 QVSISGETG
+5144 
-5153 SNRSIP
+5153 
-5159 ASAAFSTGSDA
+5159 
-5170 PRDLRAIAVT
+5170 
-5180 SRSAQLVWTPPHIAP
+5180 
-5195 DGYLLVYEGP
+5195 
-5205 SGITQEVPLDATAAS
+5205 
-5220 HELQDLDPS
+5220 
-5229 SRYRVQVQLL
+5229 
-5239 RGGTPGAP
+5239 
-5247 ITTSFTTGRLMYPF
+5247 
-5261 PRDCAEELL
+5261 
-5270 NGPSRSREVTVYVGG
+5270 GG
-5285 ARDQP
+5285 ARS
-5290 LRVYCD
+5290 
-5296 MDTDG
+5296 
-5301 GGWLVFQ
+5301 
-5308 RRMNGKTDFWR
+5308 
-5319 DWQDY
+5319 
-5324 VQGFGDLSREF
+5324 LS
-5335 WLGNDAL
+5335 
-5342 HALTS
+5342 
-5347 AGDYELRVDL
+5347 
-5357 RAGAEAAHAIYSHFR
+5357 
-5372 VDSPSEH
+5372 
-5379 YRLHLGS
+5379 
-5386 YRGTAGDAMSYHSG
+5386 
-5400 SVFSTRDHDPNRL
+5400 
-5413 IISCAVSYRGAWWY
+5413 
-5427 HNCHFANLN
+5427 
-5436 GMYGNN
+5436 
-5442 KDHQGINWYNW
+5442 
-5453 KGFEFSIPFTE
+5453 
-5464 MKIRPR
+5464 
-5470 HS
+5470 

>member
-2235 SDPQE
+2235 
-2240 EEPTVAPA
+2240 
-2248 QPSLGELSASDVT
+2248 
-2261 HDSVRLS
+2261 
-2268 WTVPQG
+2268 
-2274 QFDSFTVQYK
+2274 
-2284 DAEGMIQALPV
+2284 
-2295 DGGSHTV
+2295 
-2302 TIPDLAPSQQYKFN
+2302 
-2316 LYGVFGKKR
+2316 
-2325 HGPISTE
+2325 
-2332 ATTASAPQEE
+2332 
-2342 KVEAPTVTPVQP
+2342 
-2354 SLGEL
+2354 
-2359 SASDVTHDSV
+2359 
-2369 RLIWTVP
+2369 
-2376 QGQFDSFTVQYKDV
+2376 
-2390 DGKTR
+2390 
-2395 TLPMDGGSR
+2395 
-2404 TVTVSNLVPSR
+2404 
-2415 RYKFNLYGVS
+2415 
-2425 GRKRHGPISTETT
+2425 
-2438 TASATQGKEEEE
+2438 
-2450 EEEPTVA
+2450 
-2457 PAQPSLGQ
+2457 
-2465 LSVSNISHDSVRL
+2465 
-2478 SWTIL
+2478 
-2483 QGQFDSFT
+2483 
-2491 VQYKDIGGKT
+2491 
-2501 QALPVDGGSRT
+2501 
-2512 VPIPNLVPSQRYKF
+2512 
-2526 NLYGVFGRK
+2526 
-2535 RHGPIS
+2535 
-2541 LEATTASVL
+2541 
-2550 QEEEEEE
+2550 
-2557 PTVAPAQPSLGE
+2557 
-2569 LTASDITHDS
+2569 
-2579 VHLSWTVPQGQFDSF
+2579 
-2594 TVQYKD
+2594 
-2600 ADGKTQVLPTDGG
+2600 
-2613 SRTVTIPN
+2613 
-2621 LVPSQRY
+2621 
-2628 KFNLYGVFKR
+2628 
-2638 KRHGPISTEATTASP
+2638 
-2653 PQEEEEE
+2653 
-2660 EPTVA
+2660 
-2665 PAQPSLGEL
+2665 
-2674 SASDITHNSVRLSWT
+2674 
-2689 IPQGQF
+2689 
-2695 DSFTVQYKDVKGKTQ
+2695 
-2710 VLPVDGSFRTVTAP
+2710 
-2724 NLAPAR
+2724 
-2730 RYKFNLYGVS
+2730 
-2740 GKKRHGPISTEATTA
+2740 
-2755 SAPQEEEKEGP
+2755 
-2766 TVAPAQPSLGELSA
+2766 
-2780 SDITHDSVRLSWTVP
+2780 
-2795 QGQFDSFAVQYKDV
+2795 
-2809 EGKTKALPIG
+2809 
-2819 GGTHTVTI
+2819 
-2827 LNLVPSQRYIFN
+2827 
-2839 LYGVSGRKRHGPV
+2839 
-2852 STNAITASA
+2852 
-2861 PQEEEK
+2861 
-2867 EGPTVAPAQP
+2867 
-2877 SLGELSASDI
+2877 
-2887 THDSV
+2887 
-2892 RLSWTVPQGEFDSFT
+2892 
-2907 VQYKDVEG
+2907 
-2915 KPQALPVGGGSRV
+2915 
-2928 VTIPGLAPSHRY
+2928 
-2940 RFNLYG
+2940 
-2946 ISGQKRQGPVFTN
+2946 
-2959 TITAAAPQK
+2959 AAPQK

-4073 TITAP
+4073 TITASAPQKEEPTVAPAQPSLGELSVSNITHDSVRLSWTIPEGEFDSFIVQYKDAEGKPQALPVDGRSHTLAVPNLVSSRRYKFHLYGVSGQKRLGPISTDAVTAP

>member
-1715 IITAPAPQEEEEV
+1715 II
-1728 VTVAPAQPSLG
+1728 
-1739 ELTASDITHDSV
+1739 
-1751 RLSWTVPQGQ
+1751 
-1761 FDSFTVQYKDVEGK
+1761 
-1775 TQALP
+1775 
-1780 IDGGTHTVTMLNLA
+1780 
-1794 PSQQYKFNLYGISGR
+1794 
-1809 KRHGPISTGALTA
+1809 
-1822 SVLQEE
+1822 
-1828 DKKEPTVAPA
+1828 
-1838 QPSLGE
+1838 
-1844 LSASDIPHD
+1844 
-1853 SVRLSWTVPQGQFD
+1853 
-1867 SFTVQYKD
+1867 
-1875 MEGKTQALP
+1875 
-1884 MDGGSRMVT
+1884 
-1893 VPNLVPSRRYRFNLY
+1893 
-1908 GVSGRKRHGP
+1908 
-1918 ISTEATT
+1918 
-1925 ASVPQ
+1925 
-1930 EEETTVSPAQPSLG
+1930 
-1944 ELSASD
+1944 
-1950 ITHDSVRL
+1950 
-1958 SWTVPQGQFD
+1958 
-1968 SFTVQ
+1968 
-1973 YKNVEGKTQ
+1973 
-1982 ALPVDG
+1982 
-1988 GSHTVTVPNL
+1988 
-1998 APSRRYK
+1998 
-2005 FNLYGVSGKKR
+2005 
-2016 HGPISTEATTALA
+2016 
-2029 PQEEEEEEPTVAP
+2029 
-2042 AQPSLGELSA
+2042 
-2052 SDITH
+2052 
-2057 DSVRLF
+2057 
-2063 WTVLQGHF
+2063 
-2071 DSFTVQYKDMEGK
+2071 
-2084 TQALPVDGGSH
+2084 
-2095 TVTVPNLAP
+2095 
-2104 SQRYKFNLYGVS
+2104 
-2116 GKKRYGPISTEA
+2116 
-2128 TTASVL
+2128 
-2134 QEEKEEEPTV
+2134 
-2144 APAQPSL
+2144 
-2151 GELTASDITHDSVR
+2151 
-2165 LSWTIPQGKF
+2165 
-2175 DSFTVQYKDVEGKT
+2175 
-2189 QALPVDGGS
+2189 
-2198 RTVTVP
+2198 
-2204 SLVPSRRYKFN
+2204 
-2215 LYGVSGRKR
+2215 
-2224 HGPISTEATTA
+2224 TA

-4073 TITAP
+4073 TITASAPQKEEPTVAPAQPSLGELSVSNITHDSVRLSWTIPEGEFDSFIVQYKDAEGKPQALPVDGRSHTLAVPNLVSSRRYKFHLYGVSGQKRLGPISTDAVTAP

>member
-1 MGPQVLVPL
+1 
-10 LLLLLPLFQGA
+10 
-21 SPRPPRPRSRRAAPL
+21 
-36 PPPANATIFSHVY
+36 
-49 NIRVPPC
+49 
-56 PACGDPQEARGSVA
+56 
-70 TAVPLGEPGMGEAKK
+70 MGEAEK

-101 CEADTAAL
+101 CEADTTAL

-134 VATTQAGTGQ
+134 AATTQAGT
-144 TDTRSLCSQ
+144 
-153 RGTFDLAACGCV
+153 
-165 CEKGWGGPTCAEPQ
+165 
-179 CPGGCGP
+179 
-186 GGVCV
+186 
-191 DGHCQVPTCP
+191 
-201 DDCNDQGR
+201 
-209 CLGGRCVCFEGYS
+209 
-222 GPACETPACPQGCRA
+222 
-237 RGRCVAGHCV
+237 
-247 CHPGYSGPD
+247 
-256 CGTRACPG
+256 
-264 DCWGRGECRQ
+264 
-274 GRCHCRPGFAGED
+274 
-287 CALEIPSVDVRV
+287 EIPSVDVRV

-313 PETPVDGYERRLVPT
+313 PETPVDGYEIRLVPT

-333 VSSLQLPGSTTV
+333 VSLLRLPSSTTV
-345 FAPSGLVPGQKFSV
+345 FAPSGLVPGQEFSV
-359 TVQALRDQHLGPPT
+359 MVQALRDQHLGPPT
-373 TLTVG
+373 TLTVS

-429 DLPPNRRH
+429 DLPPDRRH

-467 TAATASTA
+467 TAAT
-475 APPPPLGPPPE
+475 
-486 STHPEASR
+486 
-494 TRPPAPA
+494 
-501 PPAVRSSPQPSLPDA
+501 AVRSSPQPSLPDA

-549 YLQATGFPLRGNQTI
+549 YLRATGFPLRGNQTI

-579 PVDIREM
+579 PVDVREM

-601 VPTRAP
+601 VSTRAP

-643 PGAVV
+643 PGTVV

-678 LSVPGDAATVR
+678 FSVPGDAATVR

-709 QSSKSYS
+709 RSSKSYS
-716 IIISTAPET
+716 IIISTAPES

-744 EESNSPRDLAVTD
+744 EESYSPRDLAVTD

-861 GLAWTVW
+861 GLAWTMW

-880 NMAGQA
+880 DMAGQA

-1024 VITAPAPG
+1024 VITAPAPR
-1032 REEERPAQPSLGEL
+1032 REEEHPAQPSLGEL

-1169 VQYKDVAGKTQALPM
+1169 IQYKDVAGKTQALPM

-1277 EGKPQALPVDEGS
+1277 EGKPQALPVDGGS
-1290 HTVTVLNLTPS
+1290 HTVTVLDLTPS

-1312 GQKRHGPISTDV
+1312 GQKRRGPVSTDV

-1332 DITPQ
+1332 YITPQ
-1337 LRLGALTAD
+1337 LHLGALTAD

-1423 AAPQDGEPL
+1423 APQEGEPL

-1657 EFNSFTVQYRD
+1657 EFNSFTIQYRD

-1678 GGKHR
+1678 GGKQR

-1690 APSQRYRFKLYGTSG
+1690 APSQGYRFKLYGTSG
-1705 KNRHGPISTD
+1705 KKRHGPISTD

-1794 PSQQYKFNLYGISGR
+1794 PSQRYKFNLYGISGR

-1844 LSASDIPHD
+1844 LSASDITHD

-1930 EEETTVSPAQPSLG
+1930 EEETTVAPAQPSLG

-2005 FNLYGVSGKKR
+2005 FNVYGVSGKKR

-2057 DSVRLF
+2057 DSVHLS
-2063 WTVLQGHF
+2063 WTILQGHF

-2084 TQALPVDGGSH
+2084 TKALPVDGGSH

-2104 SQRYKFNLYGVS
+2104 SRRYKFNLYGVS
-2116 GKKRYGPISTEA
+2116 GKKRHGPISTEA

-2134 QEEKEEEPTV
+2134 QEEKEEKPTV

-2151 GELTASDITHDSVR
+2151 GELTASDITHDSIR
-2165 LSWTIPQGKF
+2165 LSWTVPQGQF

-2235 SDPQE
+2235 SAPQE

-2248 QPSLGELSASDVT
+2248 QPSLGELSASDIT

-2284 DAEGMIQALPV
+2284 DAEGTIQALPV

-2302 TIPDLAPSQQYKFN
+2302 TIPNLAPAQQYKFN

-2342 KVEAPTVTPVQP
+2342 KVEAPTVTPAQP

-2369 RLIWTVP
+2369 HLIWTVP
-2376 QGQFDSFTVQYKDV
+2376 QGQFDSFTVHYKDV
-2390 DGKTR
+2390 DGKTQ

-2438 TASATQGKEEEE
+2438 TVSATQGKEEEE

-2478 SWTIL
+2478 SWTVL

-2501 QALPVDGGSRT
+2501 QAVPVDGGSRT

-2569 LTASDITHDS
+2569 LTASDITHNS

-2600 ADGKTQVLPTDGG
+2600 ADGKTQVLPMDGG

-2660 EPTVA
+2660 EEEEPTVA

-2674 SASDITHNSVRLSWT
+2674 SASDITHDSVRLSWT

-2724 NLAPAR
+2724 NLAPTR

-2780 SDITHDSVRLSWTVP
+2780 SDITHDSVRLSWTIP
-2795 QGQFDSFAVQYKDV
+2795 QGQFDSFTVQYKDV

-3010 FIVQFKDVKGKLQA
+3010 FIVQYKDVKGKLQA
-3024 LPVDGTSH
+3024 LPVDGTSR
-3032 TVIIPSLVS
+3032 TVIVPSLVS

-3054 GKRHGPISTDAVTA
+3054 RKRHGPISTDAVTA

-3198 DVTHNSVHL
+3198 DVTHDSVHL

-3241 VTILNLTPSH
+3241 ITILNLTPSH

-3287 IAPVQP
+3287 IAPAQP

-3342 HTVTIPGLAPS
+3342 RTVTIPGLAPS

-3387 TPAKP
+3387 TPAQP

-3397 WASDMT
+3397 WASDVT

-3492 PAQPSLGVLSASN
+3492 PARPSLGVLSASN

-3603 VTHDSIHLSWTIS
+3603 VTHDSIHLSWTIA

-3621 SFSIQYKDAEGK
+3621 SFSIQYKDTEGK

-3847 SSRRYKFHLYGTFG
+3847 PSRRYKFHLYGTFG

-3884 PAQPSLGELS
+3884 PTQPSLGELS

-3908 VPQGQFDSFTVQY
+3908 GV
-3921 KDAEGKPQALPMG
+3921 
-3934 GGSRTITVPNLVPS
+3934 
-3948 RRYKFHLYGI
+3948 
-3958 FGRKRHGP
+3958 
-3966 VSTDTVTASAPQK
+3966 
-3979 EEEVVT
+3979 
-3985 VAPAQPSLG
+3985 
-3994 ELSASNIT
+3994 
-4002 HDSVRLSWTVPQGAF
+4002 F

-4053 YKFNLYG
+4053 YKFHLYG
-4060 ISGQKRHGPISTD
+4060 ISGQKRHGPISID
-4073 TITAP
+4073 TITAS
-4078 APQEKDKTPAQPSLG
+4078 APQKEEPTVAPAQPSLG
-4093 ELSVSDIA
+4093 ELSVSDIT

-4107 SWTVPQGQFDSF
+4107 SWTIPEGEFDSF
-4119 TVQYKDAEGKPQAL
+4119 IVQYKDAEGKPQAL
-4133 PMGGGSRTITV
+4133 PVDGRSHTLSV
-4144 PNLVPSRRYKFHLY
+4144 PNLVS
-4158 GIFGRKRHGPVST
+4158 
-4171 DAVTVSAPQQEK
+4171 
-4183 REATVAPI
+4183 
-4191 QPSLGDLSASDIT
+4191 
-4204 HDSVCLSWTIQE
+4204 
-4216 GEFDSFIVQYNNTEG
+4216 
-4231 KPQTLPVEGT
+4231 
-4241 SHTVTVPDLAPSHR
+4241 
-4255 YEFQLYGVSGQ
+4255 
-4266 QHLGPISTDAVTA
+4266 
-4279 SAPQKEE
+4279 
-4286 EEKEPTAAPAQPS
+4286 
-4299 LGELSASNITHDS
+4299 
-4312 VSLSWTVPQGQFDS
+4312 
-4326 FTVQYRDTEGKP
+4326 
-4338 QALPVDGG
+4338 
-4346 SRTVT
+4346 
-4351 VPGLVPSRRY
+4351 
-4361 KFHLYG
+4361 
-4367 ISGQKRLGPVST
+4367 
-4379 EAVTAPSR
+4379 
-4387 ETDLQTPPRLGELSA
+4387 
-4402 SNVTHDSIL
+4402 
-4411 LTWTILEGTFDSFII
+4411 
-4426 HYRDAS
+4426 
-4432 GKPQALPVGGA
+4432 
-4443 HRSFRVP
+4443 
-4450 SLAPSQRYK
+4450 
-4459 FNLYGI
+4459 
-4465 SGRKRI
+4465 
-4471 GPISTDA
+4471 
-4478 NTVPAPREE
+4478 
-4487 TTAAP
+4487 
-4492 AQPSLGELSASDITH
+4492 
-4507 DSVRLS
+4507 
-4513 WTVPEGEFDSF
+4513 
-4524 TIQYKDAKGKPQAL
+4524 
-4538 PVDGGSRA
+4538 
-4546 VTVPSLTPSRRYK
+4546 SRRYK

-4566 GRKRLGPISTEAV
+4566 GQKRLGPIST
-4579 TAPVPQGEI
+4579 
-4588 VTQLRLGQLVT
+4588 
-4599 DNITHDSLDLA
+4599 
-4610 WTVEEGDFD
+4610 
-4619 SFIVHYRDAAG
+4619 
-4630 EPQALPVDGAQRSL
+4630 
-4644 HVPNLAPSRR
+4644 
-4654 YKFNLYG
+4654 
-4661 VSGRKRLGPLSTDAI
+4661 
-4676 TAQAPREKE
+4676 
-4685 PPAQPS
+4685 
-4691 LGELSA
+4691 
-4697 SNITHNSVRLSWTIP
+4697 
-4712 QGEFDS
+4712 
-4718 FTVQYKDVEGKPQ
+4718 
-4731 VLPLDGGS
+4731 
-4739 RTVTV
+4739 
-4744 PGLASS
+4744 
-4750 RRYKFHLYGISGRK
+4750 
-4764 RHGPISTDVVTAI
+4764 
-4777 ATKQAQLMEEE
+4777 
-4788 EEKEEEDR
+4788 
-4796 QLGLQLGDLAVSE
+4796 
-4809 VTKDS
+4809 
-4814 VRLSWTVREG
+4814 
-4824 TFDSFLIQYED
+4824 
-4835 AEGRPQALPMDAGT
+4835 
-4849 LTAVVSD
+4849 
-4856 LVPSHRYQFHLYG
+4856 
-4869 ISGQKPHGPVST
+4869 
-4881 DAVTAFPEAQSE
+4881 DAVTG
-4893 PPAQLSQLAVSEMLP
+4893 LCML
-4908 TSVRLSWDAPAGEFD
+4908 
-4923 AFLIQYRDTRP
+4923 
-4934 GGRLGPV
+4934 
-4941 QEAEVPGGQR
+4941 
-4951 SAVLRGLRPST
+4951 
-4962 HYSLTLHGIKGRE
+4962 
-4975 RAASL
+4975 
-4980 SGTARTSSLEL
+4980 
-4991 GSPRDLRFSDI
+4991 
-5002 QETSVGVSWGPPSS
+5002 
-5016 RPDRYKVS
+5016 
-5024 YQLTDGGEPQSIV
+5024 
-5037 LQGTQLET
+5037 
-5045 TLRGL
+5045 
-5050 APGSSYEVSVM
+5050 
-5061 SMRGFEESEPLIG
+5061 
-5074 YVTTAPDGP
+5074 
-5083 SDLRAI
+5083 
-5089 NITDSSAMLSWR
+5089 
-5101 PPQAK
+5101 
-5106 VDSYALNYGPP
+5106 
-5117 QGPAITERVPGD
+5117 
-5129 QTQHPLQGLQVDTEY
+5129 
-5144 QVSISGETG
+5144 
-5153 SNRSIP
+5153 
-5159 ASAAFSTGSDA
+5159 
-5170 PRDLRAIAVT
+5170 
-5180 SRSAQLVWTPPHIAP
+5180 
-5195 DGYLLVYEGP
+5195 
-5205 SGITQEVPLDATAAS
+5205 
-5220 HELQDLDPS
+5220 
-5229 SRYRVQVQLL
+5229 
-5239 RGGTPGAP
+5239 
-5247 ITTSFTTGRLMYPF
+5247 
-5261 PRDCAEELL
+5261 
-5270 NGPSRSREVTVYVGG
+5270 GG
-5285 ARDQP
+5285 ARS
-5290 LRVYCD
+5290 
-5296 MDTDG
+5296 
-5301 GGWLVFQ
+5301 
-5308 RRMNGKTDFWR
+5308 
-5319 DWQDY
+5319 
-5324 VQGFGDLSREF
+5324 LS
-5335 WLGNDAL
+5335 
-5342 HALTS
+5342 
-5347 AGDYELRVDL
+5347 
-5357 RAGAEAAHAIYSHFR
+5357 
-5372 VDSPSEH
+5372 
-5379 YRLHLGS
+5379 
-5386 YRGTAGDAMSYHSG
+5386 
-5400 SVFSTRDHDPNRL
+5400 
-5413 IISCAVSYRGAWWY
+5413 
-5427 HNCHFANLN
+5427 
-5436 GMYGNN
+5436 
-5442 KDHQGINWYNW
+5442 
-5453 KGFEFSIPFTE
+5453 
-5464 MKIRPR
+5464 
-5470 HS
+5470 

>member
-1 MGPQVLVPL
+1 
-10 LLLLLPLFQGA
+10 
-21 SPRPPRPRSRRAAPL
+21 
-36 PPPANATIFSHVY
+36 
-49 NIRVPPC
+49 
-56 PACGDPQEARGSVA
+56 
-70 TAVPLGEPGMGEAKK
+70 MGEAEK

-101 CEADTAAL
+101 CEADTTAL

-134 VATTQAGTGQ
+134 AATTQAGT
-144 TDTRSLCSQ
+144 
-153 RGTFDLAACGCV
+153 
-165 CEKGWGGPTCAEPQ
+165 
-179 CPGGCGP
+179 
-186 GGVCV
+186 
-191 DGHCQVPTCP
+191 
-201 DDCNDQGR
+201 
-209 CLGGRCVCFEGYS
+209 
-222 GPACETPACPQGCRA
+222 
-237 RGRCVAGHCV
+237 
-247 CHPGYSGPD
+247 
-256 CGTRACPG
+256 
-264 DCWGRGECRQ
+264 
-274 GRCHCRPGFAGED
+274 
-287 CALEIPSVDVRV
+287 EIPSVDVRV

-313 PETPVDGYERRLVPT
+313 PETPVDGYEIRLVPT

-333 VSSLQLPGSTTV
+333 VSLLRLPSSTTV
-345 FAPSGLVPGQKFSV
+345 FAPSGLVPGQEFSV
-359 TVQALRDQHLGPPT
+359 MVQALRDQHLGPPT
-373 TLTVG
+373 TLTVS

-429 DLPPNRRH
+429 DLPPDRRH

-467 TAATASTA
+467 TAAT
-475 APPPPLGPPPE
+475 
-486 STHPEASR
+486 
-494 TRPPAPA
+494 
-501 PPAVRSSPQPSLPDA
+501 AVRSSPQPSLPDA

-549 YLQATGFPLRGNQTI
+549 YLRATGFPLRGNQTI

-579 PVDIREM
+579 PVDVREM

-601 VPTRAP
+601 VSTRAP

-643 PGAVV
+643 PGTVV

-678 LSVPGDAATVR
+678 FSVPGDAATVR

-709 QSSKSYS
+709 RSSKSYS
-716 IIISTAPET
+716 IIISTAPES

-744 EESNSPRDLAVTD
+744 EESYSPRDLAVTD

-861 GLAWTVW
+861 GLAWTMW

-880 NMAGQA
+880 DMAGQA

-1024 VITAPAPG
+1024 VITAPAPR
-1032 REEERPAQPSLGEL
+1032 REEEHPAQPSLGEL

-1169 VQYKDVAGKTQALPM
+1169 IQYKDVAGKTQALPM

-1277 EGKPQALPVDEGS
+1277 EGKPQALPVDGGS
-1290 HTVTVLNLTPS
+1290 HTVTVLDLTPS

-1312 GQKRHGPISTDV
+1312 GQKRRGPVSTDV

-1332 DITPQ
+1332 YITPQ
-1337 LRLGALTAD
+1337 LHLGALTAD

-1423 AAPQDGEPL
+1423 APQEGEPL

-1657 EFNSFTVQYRD
+1657 EFNSFTIQYRD

-1678 GGKHR
+1678 GGKQR

-1690 APSQRYRFKLYGTSG
+1690 APSQGYRFKLYGTSG
-1705 KNRHGPISTD
+1705 KKRHGPISTD

-1794 PSQQYKFNLYGISGR
+1794 PSQRYKFNLYGISGR

-1844 LSASDIPHD
+1844 LSASDITHD

-1930 EEETTVSPAQPSLG
+1930 EEETTVAPAQPSLG

-2005 FNLYGVSGKKR
+2005 FNVYGVSGKKR

-2057 DSVRLF
+2057 DSVHLS
-2063 WTVLQGHF
+2063 WTILQGHF

-2084 TQALPVDGGSH
+2084 TKALPVDGGSH

-2104 SQRYKFNLYGVS
+2104 SRRYKFNLYGVS
-2116 GKKRYGPISTEA
+2116 GKKRHGPISTEA

-2134 QEEKEEEPTV
+2134 QEEKEEKPTV

-2151 GELTASDITHDSVR
+2151 GELTASDITHDSIR
-2165 LSWTIPQGKF
+2165 LSWTVPQGQF

-2235 SDPQE
+2235 SAPQE

-2248 QPSLGELSASDVT
+2248 QPSLGELSASDIT

-2284 DAEGMIQALPV
+2284 DAEGTIQALPV

-2302 TIPDLAPSQQYKFN
+2302 TIPNLAPAQQYKFN

-2342 KVEAPTVTPVQP
+2342 KVEAPTVTPAQP

-2369 RLIWTVP
+2369 HLIWTVP
-2376 QGQFDSFTVQYKDV
+2376 QGQFDSFTVHYKDV
-2390 DGKTR
+2390 DGKTQ

-2438 TASATQGKEEEE
+2438 TVSATQGKEEEE

-2478 SWTIL
+2478 SWTVL

-2501 QALPVDGGSRT
+2501 QAVPVDGGSRT

-2569 LTASDITHDS
+2569 LTASDITHNS

-2600 ADGKTQVLPTDGG
+2600 ADGKTQVLPMDGG

-2660 EPTVA
+2660 EEEEPTVA

-2674 SASDITHNSVRLSWT
+2674 SASDITHDSVRLSWT

-2724 NLAPAR
+2724 NLAPTR

-2740 GKKRHGPISTEATTA
+2740 GKKRHGPISTEAT
-2755 SAPQEEEKEGP
+2755 
-2766 TVAPAQPSLGELSA
+2766 
-2780 SDITHDSVRLSWTVP
+2780 
-2795 QGQFDSFAVQYKDV
+2795 
-2809 EGKTKALPIG
+2809 
-2819 GGTHTVTI
+2819 
-2827 LNLVPSQRYIFN
+2827 
-2839 LYGVSGRKRHGPV
+2839 
-2852 STNAITASA
+2852 TASA

-3010 FIVQFKDVKGKLQA
+3010 FIVQYKDVKGKLQA
-3024 LPVDGTSH
+3024 LPVDGTSR
-3032 TVIIPSLVS
+3032 TVIVPSLVS

-3054 GKRHGPISTDAVTA
+3054 RKRHGPISTDAVTA

-3198 DVTHNSVHL
+3198 DVTHDSVHL

-3241 VTILNLTPSH
+3241 ITILNLTPSH

-3287 IAPVQP
+3287 IAPAQP

-3342 HTVTIPGLAPS
+3342 RTVTIPGLAPS

-3387 TPAKP
+3387 TPAQP

-3397 WASDMT
+3397 WASDVT

-3492 PAQPSLGVLSASN
+3492 PARPSLGVLSASN

-3603 VTHDSIHLSWTIS
+3603 VTHDSIHLSWTIA

-3621 SFSIQYKDAEGK
+3621 SFSIQYKDTEGK

-3847 SSRRYKFHLYGTFG
+3847 PSRRYKFHLYGTFG

-3884 PAQPSLGELS
+3884 PTQPSLGELS

-3908 VPQGQFDSFTVQY
+3908 GV
-3921 KDAEGKPQALPMG
+3921 
-3934 GGSRTITVPNLVPS
+3934 
-3948 RRYKFHLYGI
+3948 
-3958 FGRKRHGP
+3958 
-3966 VSTDTVTASAPQK
+3966 
-3979 EEEVVT
+3979 
-3985 VAPAQPSLG
+3985 
-3994 ELSASNIT
+3994 
-4002 HDSVRLSWTVPQGAF
+4002 F

-4053 YKFNLYG
+4053 YKFHLYG
-4060 ISGQKRHGPISTD
+4060 ISGQKRHGPISID
-4073 TITAP
+4073 TITAS
-4078 APQEKDKTPAQPSLG
+4078 APQKEEPTVAPAQPSLG
-4093 ELSVSDIA
+4093 ELSVSDIT

-4107 SWTVPQGQFDSF
+4107 SWTIPEGEFDSF
-4119 TVQYKDAEGKPQAL
+4119 IVQYKDAEGKPQAL
-4133 PMGGGSRTITV
+4133 PVDGRSHTLSV
-4144 PNLVPSRRYKFHLY
+4144 PNLVS
-4158 GIFGRKRHGPVST
+4158 
-4171 DAVTVSAPQQEK
+4171 
-4183 REATVAPI
+4183 
-4191 QPSLGDLSASDIT
+4191 
-4204 HDSVCLSWTIQE
+4204 
-4216 GEFDSFIVQYNNTEG
+4216 
-4231 KPQTLPVEGT
+4231 
-4241 SHTVTVPDLAPSHR
+4241 
-4255 YEFQLYGVSGQ
+4255 
-4266 QHLGPISTDAVTA
+4266 
-4279 SAPQKEE
+4279 
-4286 EEKEPTAAPAQPS
+4286 
-4299 LGELSASNITHDS
+4299 
-4312 VSLSWTVPQGQFDS
+4312 
-4326 FTVQYRDTEGKP
+4326 
-4338 QALPVDGG
+4338 
-4346 SRTVT
+4346 
-4351 VPGLVPSRRY
+4351 
-4361 KFHLYG
+4361 
-4367 ISGQKRLGPVST
+4367 
-4379 EAVTAPSR
+4379 
-4387 ETDLQTPPRLGELSA
+4387 
-4402 SNVTHDSIL
+4402 
-4411 LTWTILEGTFDSFII
+4411 
-4426 HYRDAS
+4426 
-4432 GKPQALPVGGA
+4432 
-4443 HRSFRVP
+4443 
-4450 SLAPSQRYK
+4450 
-4459 FNLYGI
+4459 
-4465 SGRKRI
+4465 
-4471 GPISTDA
+4471 
-4478 NTVPAPREE
+4478 
-4487 TTAAP
+4487 
-4492 AQPSLGELSASDITH
+4492 
-4507 DSVRLS
+4507 
-4513 WTVPEGEFDSF
+4513 
-4524 TIQYKDAKGKPQAL
+4524 
-4538 PVDGGSRA
+4538 
-4546 VTVPSLTPSRRYK
+4546 SRRYK

-4566 GRKRLGPISTEAV
+4566 GQKRLGPIST
-4579 TAPVPQGEI
+4579 
-4588 VTQLRLGQLVT
+4588 
-4599 DNITHDSLDLA
+4599 
-4610 WTVEEGDFD
+4610 
-4619 SFIVHYRDAAG
+4619 
-4630 EPQALPVDGAQRSL
+4630 
-4644 HVPNLAPSRR
+4644 
-4654 YKFNLYG
+4654 
-4661 VSGRKRLGPLSTDAI
+4661 
-4676 TAQAPREKE
+4676 
-4685 PPAQPS
+4685 
-4691 LGELSA
+4691 
-4697 SNITHNSVRLSWTIP
+4697 
-4712 QGEFDS
+4712 
-4718 FTVQYKDVEGKPQ
+4718 
-4731 VLPLDGGS
+4731 
-4739 RTVTV
+4739 
-4744 PGLASS
+4744 
-4750 RRYKFHLYGISGRK
+4750 
-4764 RHGPISTDVVTAI
+4764 
-4777 ATKQAQLMEEE
+4777 
-4788 EEKEEEDR
+4788 
-4796 QLGLQLGDLAVSE
+4796 
-4809 VTKDS
+4809 
-4814 VRLSWTVREG
+4814 
-4824 TFDSFLIQYED
+4824 
-4835 AEGRPQALPMDAGT
+4835 
-4849 LTAVVSD
+4849 
-4856 LVPSHRYQFHLYG
+4856 
-4869 ISGQKPHGPVST
+4869 
-4881 DAVTAFPEAQSE
+4881 DAVTG
-4893 PPAQLSQLAVSEMLP
+4893 LCML
-4908 TSVRLSWDAPAGEFD
+4908 
-4923 AFLIQYRDTRP
+4923 
-4934 GGRLGPV
+4934 
-4941 QEAEVPGGQR
+4941 
-4951 SAVLRGLRPST
+4951 
-4962 HYSLTLHGIKGRE
+4962 
-4975 RAASL
+4975 
-4980 SGTARTSSLEL
+4980 
-4991 GSPRDLRFSDI
+4991 
-5002 QETSVGVSWGPPSS
+5002 
-5016 RPDRYKVS
+5016 
-5024 YQLTDGGEPQSIV
+5024 
-5037 LQGTQLET
+5037 
-5045 TLRGL
+5045 
-5050 APGSSYEVSVM
+5050 
-5061 SMRGFEESEPLIG
+5061 
-5074 YVTTAPDGP
+5074 
-5083 SDLRAI
+5083 
-5089 NITDSSAMLSWR
+5089 
-5101 PPQAK
+5101 
-5106 VDSYALNYGPP
+5106 
-5117 QGPAITERVPGD
+5117 
-5129 QTQHPLQGLQVDTEY
+5129 
-5144 QVSISGETG
+5144 
-5153 SNRSIP
+5153 
-5159 ASAAFSTGSDA
+5159 
-5170 PRDLRAIAVT
+5170 
-5180 SRSAQLVWTPPHIAP
+5180 
-5195 DGYLLVYEGP
+5195 
-5205 SGITQEVPLDATAAS
+5205 
-5220 HELQDLDPS
+5220 
-5229 SRYRVQVQLL
+5229 
-5239 RGGTPGAP
+5239 
-5247 ITTSFTTGRLMYPF
+5247 
-5261 PRDCAEELL
+5261 
-5270 NGPSRSREVTVYVGG
+5270 GG
-5285 ARDQP
+5285 ARS
-5290 LRVYCD
+5290 
-5296 MDTDG
+5296 
-5301 GGWLVFQ
+5301 
-5308 RRMNGKTDFWR
+5308 
-5319 DWQDY
+5319 
-5324 VQGFGDLSREF
+5324 LS
-5335 WLGNDAL
+5335 
-5342 HALTS
+5342 
-5347 AGDYELRVDL
+5347 
-5357 RAGAEAAHAIYSHFR
+5357 
-5372 VDSPSEH
+5372 
-5379 YRLHLGS
+5379 
-5386 YRGTAGDAMSYHSG
+5386 
-5400 SVFSTRDHDPNRL
+5400 
-5413 IISCAVSYRGAWWY
+5413 
-5427 HNCHFANLN
+5427 
-5436 GMYGNN
+5436 
-5442 KDHQGINWYNW
+5442 
-5453 KGFEFSIPFTE
+5453 
-5464 MKIRPR
+5464 
-5470 HS
+5470 

>member
-1715 IITAPAPQEEEEV
+1715 IITA
-1728 VTVAPAQPSLG
+1728 
-1739 ELTASDITHDSV
+1739 
-1751 RLSWTVPQGQ
+1751 
-1761 FDSFTVQYKDVEGK
+1761 
-1775 TQALP
+1775 
-1780 IDGGTHTVTMLNLA
+1780 
-1794 PSQQYKFNLYGISGR
+1794 
-1809 KRHGPISTGALTA
+1809 
-1822 SVLQEE
+1822 
-1828 DKKEPTVAPA
+1828 
-1838 QPSLGE
+1838 
-1844 LSASDIPHD
+1844 
-1853 SVRLSWTVPQGQFD
+1853 
-1867 SFTVQYKD
+1867 
-1875 MEGKTQALP
+1875 
-1884 MDGGSRMVT
+1884 
-1893 VPNLVPSRRYRFNLY
+1893 
-1908 GVSGRKRHGP
+1908 
-1918 ISTEATT
+1918 
-1925 ASVPQ
+1925 
-1930 EEETTVSPAQPSLG
+1930 
-1944 ELSASD
+1944 
-1950 ITHDSVRL
+1950 
-1958 SWTVPQGQFD
+1958 
-1968 SFTVQ
+1968 
-1973 YKNVEGKTQ
+1973 
-1982 ALPVDG
+1982 
-1988 GSHTVTVPNL
+1988 
-1998 APSRRYK
+1998 
-2005 FNLYGVSGKKR
+2005 
-2016 HGPISTEATTALA
+2016 
-2029 PQEEEEEEPTVAP
+2029 
-2042 AQPSLGELSA
+2042 
-2052 SDITH
+2052 
-2057 DSVRLF
+2057 
-2063 WTVLQGHF
+2063 
-2071 DSFTVQYKDMEGK
+2071 
-2084 TQALPVDGGSH
+2084 
-2095 TVTVPNLAP
+2095 
-2104 SQRYKFNLYGVS
+2104 
-2116 GKKRYGPISTEA
+2116 
-2128 TTASVL
+2128 
-2134 QEEKEEEPTV
+2134 
-2144 APAQPSL
+2144 
-2151 GELTASDITHDSVR
+2151 
-2165 LSWTIPQGKF
+2165 
-2175 DSFTVQYKDVEGKT
+2175 
-2189 QALPVDGGS
+2189 
-2198 RTVTVP
+2198 
-2204 SLVPSRRYKFN
+2204 
-2215 LYGVSGRKR
+2215 
-2224 HGPISTEATTA
+2224 
-2235 SDPQE
+2235 
-2240 EEPTVAPA
+2240 
-2248 QPSLGELSASDVT
+2248 
-2261 HDSVRLS
+2261 
-2268 WTVPQG
+2268 
-2274 QFDSFTVQYK
+2274 
-2284 DAEGMIQALPV
+2284 
-2295 DGGSHTV
+2295 
-2302 TIPDLAPSQQYKFN
+2302 
-2316 LYGVFGKKR
+2316 
-2325 HGPISTE
+2325 
-2332 ATTASAPQEE
+2332 
-2342 KVEAPTVTPVQP
+2342 
-2354 SLGEL
+2354 
-2359 SASDVTHDSV
+2359 
-2369 RLIWTVP
+2369 
-2376 QGQFDSFTVQYKDV
+2376 
-2390 DGKTR
+2390 
-2395 TLPMDGGSR
+2395 
-2404 TVTVSNLVPSR
+2404 
-2415 RYKFNLYGVS
+2415 
-2425 GRKRHGPISTETT
+2425 
-2438 TASATQGKEEEE
+2438 
-2450 EEEPTVA
+2450 
-2457 PAQPSLGQ
+2457 
-2465 LSVSNISHDSVRL
+2465 
-2478 SWTIL
+2478 
-2483 QGQFDSFT
+2483 
-2491 VQYKDIGGKT
+2491 
-2501 QALPVDGGSRT
+2501 
-2512 VPIPNLVPSQRYKF
+2512 
-2526 NLYGVFGRK
+2526 
-2535 RHGPIS
+2535 
-2541 LEATTASVL
+2541 
-2550 QEEEEEE
+2550 
-2557 PTVAPAQPSLGE
+2557 
-2569 LTASDITHDS
+2569 
-2579 VHLSWTVPQGQFDSF
+2579 
-2594 TVQYKD
+2594 
-2600 ADGKTQVLPTDGG
+2600 
-2613 SRTVTIPN
+2613 
-2621 LVPSQRY
+2621 
-2628 KFNLYGVFKR
+2628 
-2638 KRHGPISTEATTASP
+2638 
-2653 PQEEEEE
+2653 
-2660 EPTVA
+2660 
-2665 PAQPSLGEL
+2665 
-2674 SASDITHNSVRLSWT
+2674 
-2689 IPQGQF
+2689 
-2695 DSFTVQYKDVKGKTQ
+2695 
-2710 VLPVDGSFRTVTAP
+2710 
-2724 NLAPAR
+2724 
-2730 RYKFNLYGVS
+2730 
-2740 GKKRHGPISTEATTA
+2740 
-2755 SAPQEEEKEGP
+2755 
-2766 TVAPAQPSLGELSA
+2766 
-2780 SDITHDSVRLSWTVP
+2780 
-2795 QGQFDSFAVQYKDV
+2795 
-2809 EGKTKALPIG
+2809 
-2819 GGTHTVTI
+2819 
-2827 LNLVPSQRYIFN
+2827 
-2839 LYGVSGRKRHGPV
+2839 
-2852 STNAITASA
+2852 
-2861 PQEEEK
+2861 
-2867 EGPTVAPAQP
+2867 
-2877 SLGELSASDI
+2877 
-2887 THDSV
+2887 
-2892 RLSWTVPQGEFDSFT
+2892 
-2907 VQYKDVEG
+2907 
-2915 KPQALPVGGGSRV
+2915 
-2928 VTIPGLAPSHRY
+2928 
-2940 RFNLYG
+2940 
-2946 ISGQKRQGPVFTN
+2946 
-2959 TITAAAPQK
+2959 AAPQK

-4073 TITAP
+4073 TITASAPQKEEPTVAPAQPSLGELSVSNITHDSVRLSWTIPEGEFDSFIVQYKDAEGKPQALPVDGRSHTLAVPNLVSSRRYKFHLYGVSGQKRLGPISTDAVTAP

>member
-830 ITRAMTAPQGG
+830 ITRAMTAP
-841 SPGPGVLGGLAVGNV
+841 
-856 TSDSF
+856 
-861 GLAWTVW
+861 
-868 QGLFDSFLVLSQ
+868 
-880 NMAGQA
+880 
-886 GSQEVQVP
+886 
-894 GDQRATLIQGLHP
+894 
-907 ATAYAVTLYGVHQG
+907 
-921 RLSRPLRANVST
+921 
-933 APADHPAQPSLG
+933 ADH
-945 ELSASDI
+945 
-952 THNSVRL
+952 
-959 SWTVPQGQFDSF
+959 
-971 IIQYR
+971 
-976 DTDGKPQAL
+976 
-985 PVDRGSREVTVPS
+985 
-998 LVPSRRY
+998 
-1005 KFHLYG
+1005 
-1011 ISGQKRTGPISTD
+1011 
-1024 VITAPAPG
+1024 
-1032 REEERPAQPSLGEL
+1032 
-1046 SASDITHNSVHLSWT
+1046 
-1061 IPQGQFDSFTIQ
+1061 
-1073 YKDTEGKMQAL
+1073 
-1084 PVDGGSR
+1084 
-1091 SVTIPNLVPSRRYK
+1091 
-1105 FNLYGISGRK
+1105 
-1115 RHGPISTDA
+1115 
-1124 VTARAPRE
+1124 
-1132 EKPSTQPSLGELSA
+1132 
-1146 SDITHDSVRLSW
+1146 
-1158 TIPQGQFDSFT
+1158 
-1169 VQYKDVAGKTQALPM
+1169 
-1184 DGGSRT
+1184 
-1190 VTVPNLTPSH
+1190 
-1200 QYKFNLYGVSGRKRH
+1200 
-1215 GPVSTDIVTASALQE
+1215 
-1230 TEEATVAPAQPSLG
+1230 
-1244 ELSASN
+1244 
-1250 VTHDSVRL
+1250 
-1258 SWTVPQGE
+1258 
-1266 FNSFTIQYRDR
+1266 
-1277 EGKPQALPVDEGS
+1277 
-1290 HTVTVLNLTPS
+1290 
-1301 QRYKFNLYGIS
+1301 
-1312 GQKRHGPISTDV
+1312 
-1324 ITAPAPQE
+1324 
-1332 DITPQ
+1332 
-1337 LRLGALTAD
+1337 
-1346 NVGPRSLDLSWTVEE
+1346 
-1361 GTFDSFIIHY
+1361 
-1371 RDAAGQAQALPVDGV
+1371 
-1386 LRSLHLHDL
+1386 
-1395 TPSHQY
+1395 
-1401 RFNLYGISGRKRLG
+1401 
-1415 PISTNAIT
+1415 
-1423 AAPQDGEPL
+1423 
-1432 TQPRLGDLS
+1432 
-1441 YYDATHNSVL
+1441 
-1451 LSWTIQEGE
+1451 
-1460 FNSFL
+1460 
-1465 IEYQDAAG
+1465 
-1473 QLQSL
+1473 
-1478 PADGTHRSIR
+1478 
-1488 VGHLVPSHRYIF
+1488 
-1500 HLYGISAQQR
+1500 
-1510 FGPVSTDLVTAPES
+1510 
-1524 WKEKPHLGE
+1524 
-1533 LSVSDITPDSLRL
+1533 
-1546 SWMVQSGS
+1546 
-1554 FDSFLV
+1554 
-1560 QYKDAEGRPQ
+1560 
-1570 TLTVDGGS
+1570 
-1578 RTVTISNLVPYRKYK
+1578 
-1593 FNLYGVASRKRHGPV
+1593 
-1608 STDAVT
+1608 
-1614 ASALQEEEEEET
+1614 
-1626 TVAPAQ
+1626 
-1632 PSLGELSASDV
+1632 
-1643 THDSVRLSW
+1643 
-1652 TVPQG
+1652 
-1657 EFNSFTVQYRD
+1657 
-1668 MEGKLQALPM
+1668 
-1678 GGKHR
+1678 
-1683 TVSIPSL
+1683 
-1690 APSQRYRFKLYGTSG
+1690 
-1705 KNRHGPISTD
+1705 
-1715 IITAPAPQEEEEV
+1715 
-1728 VTVAPAQPSLG
+1728 
-1739 ELTASDITHDSV
+1739 
-1751 RLSWTVPQGQ
+1751 
-1761 FDSFTVQYKDVEGK
+1761 
-1775 TQALP
+1775 
-1780 IDGGTHTVTMLNLA
+1780 
-1794 PSQQYKFNLYGISGR
+1794 
-1809 KRHGPISTGALTA
+1809 
-1822 SVLQEE
+1822 
-1828 DKKEPTVAPA
+1828 
-1838 QPSLGE
+1838 
-1844 LSASDIPHD
+1844 
-1853 SVRLSWTVPQGQFD
+1853 
-1867 SFTVQYKD
+1867 
-1875 MEGKTQALP
+1875 
-1884 MDGGSRMVT
+1884 
-1893 VPNLVPSRRYRFNLY
+1893 
-1908 GVSGRKRHGP
+1908 
-1918 ISTEATT
+1918 
-1925 ASVPQ
+1925 
-1930 EEETTVSPAQPSLG
+1930 
-1944 ELSASD
+1944 
-1950 ITHDSVRL
+1950 
-1958 SWTVPQGQFD
+1958 
-1968 SFTVQ
+1968 
-1973 YKNVEGKTQ
+1973 
-1982 ALPVDG
+1982 
-1988 GSHTVTVPNL
+1988 
-1998 APSRRYK
+1998 
-2005 FNLYGVSGKKR
+2005 
-2016 HGPISTEATTALA
+2016 
-2029 PQEEEEEEPTVAP
+2029 
-2042 AQPSLGELSA
+2042 
-2052 SDITH
+2052 
-2057 DSVRLF
+2057 
-2063 WTVLQGHF
+2063 
-2071 DSFTVQYKDMEGK
+2071 
-2084 TQALPVDGGSH
+2084 
-2095 TVTVPNLAP
+2095 
-2104 SQRYKFNLYGVS
+2104 
-2116 GKKRYGPISTEA
+2116 
-2128 TTASVL
+2128 
-2134 QEEKEEEPTV
+2134 
-2144 APAQPSL
+2144 
-2151 GELTASDITHDSVR
+2151 
-2165 LSWTIPQGKF
+2165 
-2175 DSFTVQYKDVEGKT
+2175 
-2189 QALPVDGGS
+2189 
-2198 RTVTVP
+2198 
-2204 SLVPSRRYKFN
+2204 
-2215 LYGVSGRKR
+2215 
-2224 HGPISTEATTA
+2224 
-2235 SDPQE
+2235 
-2240 EEPTVAPA
+2240 
-2248 QPSLGELSASDVT
+2248 
-2261 HDSVRLS
+2261 
-2268 WTVPQG
+2268 
-2274 QFDSFTVQYK
+2274 
-2284 DAEGMIQALPV
+2284 
-2295 DGGSHTV
+2295 
-2302 TIPDLAPSQQYKFN
+2302 
-2316 LYGVFGKKR
+2316 
-2325 HGPISTE
+2325 
-2332 ATTASAPQEE
+2332 
-2342 KVEAPTVTPVQP
+2342 
-2354 SLGEL
+2354 
-2359 SASDVTHDSV
+2359 
-2369 RLIWTVP
+2369 
-2376 QGQFDSFTVQYKDV
+2376 
-2390 DGKTR
+2390 
-2395 TLPMDGGSR
+2395 
-2404 TVTVSNLVPSR
+2404 
-2415 RYKFNLYGVS
+2415 
-2425 GRKRHGPISTETT
+2425 
-2438 TASATQGKEEEE
+2438 
-2450 EEEPTVA
+2450 
-2457 PAQPSLGQ
+2457 
-2465 LSVSNISHDSVRL
+2465 
-2478 SWTIL
+2478 
-2483 QGQFDSFT
+2483 
-2491 VQYKDIGGKT
+2491 
-2501 QALPVDGGSRT
+2501 
-2512 VPIPNLVPSQRYKF
+2512 
-2526 NLYGVFGRK
+2526 
-2535 RHGPIS
+2535 
-2541 LEATTASVL
+2541 
-2550 QEEEEEE
+2550 
-2557 PTVAPAQPSLGE
+2557 
-2569 LTASDITHDS
+2569 
-2579 VHLSWTVPQGQFDSF
+2579 
-2594 TVQYKD
+2594 
-2600 ADGKTQVLPTDGG
+2600 
-2613 SRTVTIPN
+2613 
-2621 LVPSQRY
+2621 
-2628 KFNLYGVFKR
+2628 
-2638 KRHGPISTEATTASP
+2638 
-2653 PQEEEEE
+2653 
-2660 EPTVA
+2660 

-4073 TITAP
+4073 TITASAPQKEEPTVAPAQPSLGELSVSNITHDSVRLSWTIPEGEFDSFIVQYKDAEGKPQALPVDGRSHTLAVPNLVSSRRYKFHLYGVSGQKRLGPISTDAVTAP

>member
-1614 ASALQEEEEEET
+1614 A
-1626 TVAPAQ
+1626 
-1632 PSLGELSASDV
+1632 
-1643 THDSVRLSW
+1643 
-1652 TVPQG
+1652 
-1657 EFNSFTVQYRD
+1657 
-1668 MEGKLQALPM
+1668 
-1678 GGKHR
+1678 
-1683 TVSIPSL
+1683 
-1690 APSQRYRFKLYGTSG
+1690 
-1705 KNRHGPISTD
+1705 
-1715 IITAPAPQEEEEV
+1715 
-1728 VTVAPAQPSLG
+1728 
-1739 ELTASDITHDSV
+1739 
-1751 RLSWTVPQGQ
+1751 
-1761 FDSFTVQYKDVEGK
+1761 
-1775 TQALP
+1775 
-1780 IDGGTHTVTMLNLA
+1780 
-1794 PSQQYKFNLYGISGR
+1794 
-1809 KRHGPISTGALTA
+1809 
-1822 SVLQEE
+1822 
-1828 DKKEPTVAPA
+1828 
-1838 QPSLGE
+1838 
-1844 LSASDIPHD
+1844 
-1853 SVRLSWTVPQGQFD
+1853 
-1867 SFTVQYKD
+1867 
-1875 MEGKTQALP
+1875 
-1884 MDGGSRMVT
+1884 
-1893 VPNLVPSRRYRFNLY
+1893 
-1908 GVSGRKRHGP
+1908 
-1918 ISTEATT
+1918 
-1925 ASVPQ
+1925 
-1930 EEETTVSPAQPSLG
+1930 
-1944 ELSASD
+1944 
-1950 ITHDSVRL
+1950 
-1958 SWTVPQGQFD
+1958 
-1968 SFTVQ
+1968 
-1973 YKNVEGKTQ
+1973 
-1982 ALPVDG
+1982 
-1988 GSHTVTVPNL
+1988 
-1998 APSRRYK
+1998 
-2005 FNLYGVSGKKR
+2005 
-2016 HGPISTEATTALA
+2016 
-2029 PQEEEEEEPTVAP
+2029 
-2042 AQPSLGELSA
+2042 
-2052 SDITH
+2052 
-2057 DSVRLF
+2057 
-2063 WTVLQGHF
+2063 
-2071 DSFTVQYKDMEGK
+2071 
-2084 TQALPVDGGSH
+2084 
-2095 TVTVPNLAP
+2095 
-2104 SQRYKFNLYGVS
+2104 
-2116 GKKRYGPISTEA
+2116 
-2128 TTASVL
+2128 
-2134 QEEKEEEPTV
+2134 
-2144 APAQPSL
+2144 
-2151 GELTASDITHDSVR
+2151 
-2165 LSWTIPQGKF
+2165 
-2175 DSFTVQYKDVEGKT
+2175 
-2189 QALPVDGGS
+2189 
-2198 RTVTVP
+2198 
-2204 SLVPSRRYKFN
+2204 
-2215 LYGVSGRKR
+2215 
-2224 HGPISTEATTA
+2224 
-2235 SDPQE
+2235 
-2240 EEPTVAPA
+2240 
-2248 QPSLGELSASDVT
+2248 
-2261 HDSVRLS
+2261 
-2268 WTVPQG
+2268 
-2274 QFDSFTVQYK
+2274 
-2284 DAEGMIQALPV
+2284 
-2295 DGGSHTV
+2295 
-2302 TIPDLAPSQQYKFN
+2302 
-2316 LYGVFGKKR
+2316 
-2325 HGPISTE
+2325 
-2332 ATTASAPQEE
+2332 
-2342 KVEAPTVTPVQP
+2342 
-2354 SLGEL
+2354 
-2359 SASDVTHDSV
+2359 
-2369 RLIWTVP
+2369 
-2376 QGQFDSFTVQYKDV
+2376 
-2390 DGKTR
+2390 
-2395 TLPMDGGSR
+2395 
-2404 TVTVSNLVPSR
+2404 
-2415 RYKFNLYGVS
+2415 
-2425 GRKRHGPISTETT
+2425 
-2438 TASATQGKEEEE
+2438 
-2450 EEEPTVA
+2450 
-2457 PAQPSLGQ
+2457 
-2465 LSVSNISHDSVRL
+2465 
-2478 SWTIL
+2478 
-2483 QGQFDSFT
+2483 
-2491 VQYKDIGGKT
+2491 
-2501 QALPVDGGSRT
+2501 
-2512 VPIPNLVPSQRYKF
+2512 
-2526 NLYGVFGRK
+2526 
-2535 RHGPIS
+2535 
-2541 LEATTASVL
+2541 
-2550 QEEEEEE
+2550 
-2557 PTVAPAQPSLGE
+2557 
-2569 LTASDITHDS
+2569 
-2579 VHLSWTVPQGQFDSF
+2579 
-2594 TVQYKD
+2594 
-2600 ADGKTQVLPTDGG
+2600 
-2613 SRTVTIPN
+2613 
-2621 LVPSQRY
+2621 
-2628 KFNLYGVFKR
+2628 
-2638 KRHGPISTEATTASP
+2638 
-2653 PQEEEEE
+2653 
-2660 EPTVA
+2660 
-2665 PAQPSLGEL
+2665 
-2674 SASDITHNSVRLSWT
+2674 
-2689 IPQGQF
+2689 
-2695 DSFTVQYKDVKGKTQ
+2695 
-2710 VLPVDGSFRTVTAP
+2710 
-2724 NLAPAR
+2724 
-2730 RYKFNLYGVS
+2730 
-2740 GKKRHGPISTEATTA
+2740 
-2755 SAPQEEEKEGP
+2755 
-2766 TVAPAQPSLGELSA
+2766 
-2780 SDITHDSVRLSWTVP
+2780 
-2795 QGQFDSFAVQYKDV
+2795 
-2809 EGKTKALPIG
+2809 
-2819 GGTHTVTI
+2819 
-2827 LNLVPSQRYIFN
+2827 
-2839 LYGVSGRKRHGPV
+2839 
-2852 STNAITASA
+2852 
-2861 PQEEEK
+2861 
-2867 EGPTVAPAQP
+2867 
-2877 SLGELSASDI
+2877 
-2887 THDSV
+2887 
-2892 RLSWTVPQGEFDSFT
+2892 
-2907 VQYKDVEG
+2907 
-2915 KPQALPVGGGSRV
+2915 
-2928 VTIPGLAPSHRY
+2928 
-2940 RFNLYG
+2940 
-2946 ISGQKRQGPVFTN
+2946 
-2959 TITAAAPQK
+2959 AAPQK

-4073 TITAP
+4073 TITASAPQKEEPTVAPAQPSLGELSVSNITHDSVRLSWTIPEGEFDSFIVQYKDAEGKPQALPVDGRSHTLAVPNLVSSRRYKFHLYGVSGQKRLGPISTDAVTAP

>member
-2438 TASATQGKEEEE
+2438 TA
-2450 EEEPTVA
+2450 
-2457 PAQPSLGQ
+2457 
-2465 LSVSNISHDSVRL
+2465 
-2478 SWTIL
+2478 
-2483 QGQFDSFT
+2483 
-2491 VQYKDIGGKT
+2491 
-2501 QALPVDGGSRT
+2501 
-2512 VPIPNLVPSQRYKF
+2512 
-2526 NLYGVFGRK
+2526 
-2535 RHGPIS
+2535 
-2541 LEATTASVL
+2541 
-2550 QEEEEEE
+2550 
-2557 PTVAPAQPSLGE
+2557 
-2569 LTASDITHDS
+2569 
-2579 VHLSWTVPQGQFDSF
+2579 
-2594 TVQYKD
+2594 
-2600 ADGKTQVLPTDGG
+2600 
-2613 SRTVTIPN
+2613 
-2621 LVPSQRY
+2621 
-2628 KFNLYGVFKR
+2628 
-2638 KRHGPISTEATTASP
+2638 
-2653 PQEEEEE
+2653 
-2660 EPTVA
+2660 
-2665 PAQPSLGEL
+2665 
-2674 SASDITHNSVRLSWT
+2674 
-2689 IPQGQF
+2689 
-2695 DSFTVQYKDVKGKTQ
+2695 
-2710 VLPVDGSFRTVTAP
+2710 
-2724 NLAPAR
+2724 
-2730 RYKFNLYGVS
+2730 
-2740 GKKRHGPISTEATTA
+2740 
-2755 SAPQEEEKEGP
+2755 
-2766 TVAPAQPSLGELSA
+2766 
-2780 SDITHDSVRLSWTVP
+2780 
-2795 QGQFDSFAVQYKDV
+2795 
-2809 EGKTKALPIG
+2809 
-2819 GGTHTVTI
+2819 
-2827 LNLVPSQRYIFN
+2827 
-2839 LYGVSGRKRHGPV
+2839 
-2852 STNAITASA
+2852 
-2861 PQEEEK
+2861 
-2867 EGPTVAPAQP
+2867 
-2877 SLGELSASDI
+2877 
-2887 THDSV
+2887 
-2892 RLSWTVPQGEFDSFT
+2892 
-2907 VQYKDVEG
+2907 
-2915 KPQALPVGGGSRV
+2915 
-2928 VTIPGLAPSHRY
+2928 
-2940 RFNLYG
+2940 
-2946 ISGQKRQGPVFTN
+2946 
-2959 TITAAAPQK
+2959 AAPQK

-4073 TITAP
+4073 TITASAPQKEEPTVAPAQPSLGELSVSNITHDSVRLSWTIPEGEFDSFIVQYKDAEGKPQALPVDGRSHTLAVPNLVSSRRYKFHLYGVSGQKRLGPISTDAVTAP